1 MALEQTVA
9 GETKLTGGSYDVIR
23 RRLLD
28 RAAELGQRC
37 EALNAARC
45 KLFGGRE
52 LALLATERVR
62 TENNCVPRDVVSIAG
77 HLLFGF
83 QVFIGLKSETKP
95 SDALSTYRFQK
106 SGEAFDLSSAA
117 FEGPLSFLANPD
129 FTREFSDV
137 FRYYKDARL
146 LQLRRTDTRLLI
158 VTQIGTTTRDVKVF
172 RFAID
177 AQSRVSYMDARG
189 EEDAVPPRRH
199 AFSWTPTTRDDQ
211 VSGAHPHVNVLNEVF
226 VETVGGDL
234 TIKIENNTQD
244 GFGVY
249 REPVE
254 DPNQT
259 LDDAEIAY
267 AKLGSLILLKIKP
280 FREERTRYLIY
291 NTRTAHVLRE
301 DSIGQSCL
309 ELPENHGI
317 IFPAGYYLESG
328 EYKVFERVAELR
340 IERVL
345 PSPNGEDVL
354 FVFYREDEGEYEL
367 LPYNLIKKEVET
379 PIRCHGYS
387 LFPDGTM
394 LIFRATP
401 GQEPT
406 RVHPVQVWQTPFTTL
421 EFAASAPNDG
431 SYLAKVGN
439 ADLVAGISEALTVQ
453 KLAKLEQPTRRSFED
468 VVSFSQRLL
477 DAHHWLGHP
486 EALDLASVVRE
497 TQATAALIIDEFEK
511 LRALERT
518 AREAVRAAEDGQ
530 KQLMERLRPADL
542 RSVNAFLAAL
552 SALKKQRGALISLKD
567 VRAVEL
573 ARVLEL
579 ETAIGQRFDEVSA
592 ACVAFFLSAD
602 AFKPLLDELELLVSK
617 IEGSKTAAE
626 LGAWRVELDR
636 IHEGLSLLAETVNGL
651 KVADP
656 TARTSILDGTSS
668 AFAKQ
673 NRARAIFDG
682 RYQELSVSEGRAE
695 FAVQFKL
702 LGQSVVSALALA
714 KTPESCDEQL
724 GKLMLQLEELETRF
738 GEFAEFAPEIADKR
752 EEVLAAI
759 AAKRQAIVEERQ
771 RRAGNFALAAERIL
785 SGIVRRAQNFK
796 ELDEL
801 NTFFVSDPTLGKLE
815 ELRTE
820 LLELGE
826 SVRAEELDSKL
837 KSARQTALRA
847 LRDKTELSGGDDD
860 TIVFGE
866 HRFFVNT
873 QPLELTIVARE
884 GGLFSHL
891 TGTDFYEPL
900 SDAGLELGREFWDQ
914 ALVSETAAVYR
925 GEYLAVSLLL
935 DAESGRAGLSSTALW
950 NALREERLP
959 ELVRSYAAERI
970 DEGYEPGVHD
980 ADAANILSKLL
991 TLEKDAGL
999 LRFSPDARGLAWL
1012 YWKSLPEDQQALLSR
1027 RAASIGRLR
1036 VIFGDPAP
1044 SLALAREFEGPMAIF
1059 AQSIGLGTSLPA
1071 AFAAR
1076 YLVQQLAEQLAE
1088 GVAEQLAVRPPTF
1101 TVSAHAE
1108 QLQSEFQKHLEEL
1121 AARRG
1126 FEQDLALLEAHG
1138 SARIGIALSYVDAF
1152 LKRTNSTLARYR
1164 LEVVARLIALGDAR
1178 VSVSSAPTE
1187 ARVCGLLGTH
1197 PRLKNRELSLA
1208 VDELLERVAGFI
1220 EERAT
1225 RFRSYKRLRSEVAA
1239 RERARLRLD
1248 EFSPRVLTS
1257 FVRNRLID
1265 EVYLPLLGANLAKQL
1280 GAAGKTKRTDL
1291 MGLLLLVS
1299 PPGYGKTTLMEYVAS
1314 RLGLVFVKVNGPA
1327 LGTSVVSLDPSEA
1340 HNATARQEVEKINL
1354 ALEMGNNVMLYLDDI
1369 QHTNPELLQKFI
1381 SLCDA
1386 QRRIEG
1392 VWNGRSRTYDLR
1404 GKKFCVVMAGNPY
1417 TESGARFQIPDML
1430 ANRADTYNL
1439 GDILQGKEQA
1449 FALSYLENA
1458 LTSNPVLAPLAA
1470 REPAD
1475 VHKLVAM
1482 AQGEEVPASELSYGY
1497 GAAEIEEFVALFRR
1511 LLQVQR
1517 TLLRVNQEYIASASQ
1532 DDRYR
1537 SEPPFKLQGSYR
1549 NMNKLA
1555 EKIAA
1560 AMNDSELQRLIDDH
1574 YTSEAQTLT
1583 RGAEQNL
1590 LKLAE
1595 MRERQSDE
1603 QKARWR
1609 EIKDAFV
1616 RVQRMGGKDEDPVAR
1631 VTGSLSLLDDQ
1642 LKGIRETLAG
1652 ALASQQT
1659 EQSAGSTQEALRR
1672 GLELLSRPK
1681 LEVTLN
1687 PAMPQELV
1695 RFAGEQLSLL
1705 RELLAPVLAAA
1716 SATDGQ
1722 ARRLADIAAA
1732 VADVQRTIQRGISRP
1747 ERLDVS
1753 LASHSKTNFW
1763 RTVSSTDVCSSGGLF
1778 VATYEKLPALGA
1790 PIELA
1795 LSFPSGSRCSVFGAV
1810 AYTQDELNEDC
1821 PAGFGVRFAEV
1832 PSEARALIDEYAAV
1846 REPLLRDD

>member
-1 MALEQTVA
+1 MAAEQTVA
-9 GETKLTGGSYDVIR
+9 NESTLEGGSYEVIR
-23 RRLLD
+23 RRLLE
-28 RAAELGQRC
+28 RAGELRLRC
-37 EALNAARC
+37 EALNAARQ

-52 LALLATERVR
+52 LALLATDRVR
-62 TENNCVPRDVVSIAG
+62 TENNCVPRDVVSVAG

-95 SDALSTYRFQK
+95 SDALSVYHFQRNA
-106 SGEAFDLSSAA
+106 EAFDLSGAG
-117 FEGPLSFLANPD
+117 FEGPLAFLANAD
-129 FTREFSDV
+129 FSREFSDA

-158 VTQIGTTTRDVKVF
+158 VIQIGASVRDVKVF

-177 AQSRVSYMDARG
+177 AQSRVAYMDARG
-189 EEDAVPPRRH
+189 EEDAAPPRTH
-199 AFSWTPTTRDDQ
+199 AFAWTPTTRENQ
-211 VSGAHPHVNVLNEVF
+211 VSGPHPHVNILNEVF

-249 REPVE
+249 REPVD

-267 AKLGSLILLKIKP
+267 AKVGGLILLKVKP
-280 FREERTRYLIY
+280 FREERTRYLVY
-291 NTRTAHVLRE
+291 NTRTSHVLRE
-301 DSIGQSCL
+301 DSIGLSCL
-309 ELPENHGI
+309 ELPENHGL

-328 EYKVFERVAELR
+328 EYKVFEGKTADLR

-354 FVFYREDEGEYEL
+354 FVFYRQDEGEYEL
-367 LPYNLIKKEVET
+367 LSYNLIKKEVQT

-401 GQEPT
+401 AQEAT
-406 RVHPVQVWQTPFTTL
+406 RVHPVQVWQTPFTTV
-421 EFAASAPNDG
+421 EFAASAPTNG

-453 KLAKLEQPTRRSFED
+453 KLAVLDTPTRRSFED

-477 DAHHWLGHP
+477 DAHYWLAHA
-486 EALDLASVVRE
+486 EAFDLASVVRE
-497 TQATAALIIDEFEK
+497 TQAAAALIIDEFEK
-511 LRALERT
+511 LRALEKA
-518 AREAVRAAEDGQ
+518 ARDAVRSAEDSQ
-530 KQLMERLRPADL
+530 KELLERLRPSDL
-542 RSVNAFLAAL
+542 RTVDAFLGAL
-552 SALKKQRGALISLKD
+552 SSLKKQRGALVSLKE
-567 VRAVEL
+567 VRSVEQ
-573 ARVLEL
+573 ARVTEL
-579 ETAIGQRFDEVSA
+579 EAAIGQRFDEVSA
-592 ACVAFFLSAD
+592 ACVTFFLSAD
-602 AFKPLLDELELLVSK
+602 AFKPLLDQLDALVSK
-617 IEGSKTAAE
+617 VEATKTAGE
-626 LGAWRVELDR
+626 LTAIRNDLDR
-636 IHEGLSLLAETVNGL
+636 IYEGLTLLAETVNGL

-656 TARTSILDGTSS
+656 TARTSILDGTST

-673 NRARAIFDG
+673 NRARAIFEG
-682 RYQELSVSEGRAE
+682 RYQELSASEGRAE

-702 LGQSVVSALALA
+702 LGQNVVSALSLA

-724 GKLMLQLEELETRF
+724 GKLMLQLEELEGRF
-738 GEFAEFAPEIADKR
+738 GEFAEFAPEITEKR
-752 EEVLAAI
+752 EEVLGAI
-759 AAKRQAIVEERQ
+759 AARRQAIVEERQ
-771 RRAGNFALAAERIL
+771 RRAQSFALAAERIL

-796 ELDEL
+796 QVDEL
-801 NTFFVSDPTLGKLE
+801 NAFFISDPTLGKLE
-815 ELRTE
+815 ELRTQ
-820 LLELGE
+820 LLELGDT
-826 SVRAEELDSKL
+826 VRAEELDSKL
-837 KSARQTALRA
+837 KSARQTAIRA

-860 TIVFGE
+860 SIRFGE
-866 HRFFVNT
+866 HRFLVNT
-873 QPLELTIVARE
+873 QPLELTIVTRE
-884 GGLFSHL
+884 GELFSHL

-900 SDAGLELGREFWDQ
+900 ADEGLERGREFWEQ
-914 ALVSETAAVYR
+914 ALVSENAEVYR

-935 DAESGRAGLSSTALW
+935 EAEAGRSGLTVAALEL
-950 NALREERLP
+950 ALREQRLP
-959 ELVRSYAAERI
+959 EIVRAYAAERL

-980 ADAANILSKLL
+980 ADGAAILGVVLALRKS
-991 TLEKDAGL
+991 AGL
-999 LRFSPDARGLAWL
+999 LRFSPNARALGWL
-1012 YWKSLPEDQQALLSR
+1012 FWQFLPEDQRDLLSR
-1027 RAASIGRLR
+1027 RAESIGRLR
-1036 VIFGDPAP
+1036 ASFDDSAP
-1044 SLALAREFEGPMAIF
+1044 LLALARELDEPIRDYVR
-1059 AQSIGLGTSLPA
+1059 SVGLGDGAPV

-1076 YLVQQLAEQLAE
+1076 YLVEELTVQ
-1088 GVAEQLAVRPPTF
+1088 GPRF
-1101 TVSAHAE
+1101 TVSARAE
-1108 QLQSEFQKHLEEL
+1108 QLQSEFQRHLEEL

-1126 FEQDLALLEAHG
+1126 FEEDLSLLAAHG
-1138 SARIGIALSYVDAF
+1138 PERLGIALAYVAAF
-1152 LKRTNSTLARYR
+1152 LKQKPNPLLARHHW
-1164 LEVVARLIALGDAR
+1164 EVAARFVALDAATVN
-1178 VSVSSAPTE
+1178 VSPAAVDGVVT
-1187 ARVCGLLGTH
+1187 GLLGSH
-1197 PRLKNRELSLA
+1197 PRLKNRELGLSF
-1208 VDELLERVAGFI
+1208 DELLERVTGFI
-1220 EERAT
+1220 EERAP
-1225 RFRSYKRLRSEVAA
+1225 RYRAYKKLRAEVAA
-1239 RERARLRLD
+1239 RERGRLRLD
-1248 EFSPRVLTS
+1248 EFRARVLTS

-1265 EVYLPLLGANLAKQL
+1265 EVYLPLVGANLAKQL

-1327 LGTSVVSLDPSEA
+1327 LGTAVVSLDPSEA

-1439 GDILQGKEQA
+1439 GDVLQGKEDA

-1458 LTSNPVLAPLAA
+1458 LTSNTVLAPLAG
-1470 REPAD
+1470 RESSD

-1482 AQGEEVPASELSYGY
+1482 ARGQEIPASELAHGY
-1497 GAAEIEEFVALFRR
+1497 GAAEIEELSALLKR
-1511 LLQVQR
+1511 LFQVQK
-1517 TLLRVNQEYIASASQ
+1517 TLLRVNKEYIASASQ

-1537 SEPPFKLQGSYR
+1537 TEPPFKLQGSYR

-1555 EKIAA
+1555 EKVAA
-1560 AMNDSELQRLIDDH
+1560 VMNEAELEQLIDDH

-1595 MRERQSDE
+1595 MRGRMSDA
-1603 QKARWR
+1603 QQARWS

-1631 VTGSLSLLDDQ
+1631 VIGSLSLLDDQ
-1642 LKGIRETLAG
+1642 LKGIREAVG
-1652 ALASQQT
+1652 RAVSNS
-1659 EQSAGSTQEALRR
+1659 QSAQASGAAEAAQR
-1672 GLELLSRPK
+1672 LESLSRPK
-1681 LEVTLN
+1681 LEVTLHDRG
-1687 PAMPQELV
+1687 PQDLA
-1695 RFAGEQLSLL
+1695 RLAGEQVALL
-1705 RELLAPVLAAA
+1705 RELIGPLLARGNQPSTNGQDARLAEIA
-1716 SATDGQ
+1716 SAIGNM
-1722 ARRLADIAAA
+1722 
-1732 VADVQRTIQRGISRP
+1732 QRTIERGMNRP
-1747 ERLDVS
+1747 ERVDVS
-1753 LASHSKTNFW
+1753 LVPHGKTNFF
-1763 RTVSSTDVCSSGGLF
+1763 RAVSSNDVCSAGGLF
-1778 VATYEKLPALGA
+1778 VATYEKPPALGA

-1795 LSFPSGSRCSVFGAV
+1795 LAFPSGPTCSVFGAV
-1810 AYTQDELNEDC
+1810 QYTQDELSDDA
-1821 PAGFGVRFAEV
+1821 PAGFGVRFSEV
-1832 PSEARALIDEYAAV
+1832 SPEARALIEEYAAAQ
-1846 REPLLRDD
+1846 EPLLRDD

>member
-1 MALEQTVA
+1 MAAEQSIANEPPLE
-9 GETKLTGGSYDVIR
+9 GGSYEVIR

-28 RAAELGQRC
+28 HARELGKRC
-37 EALNAARC
+37 EALNGARS

-52 LALLATERVR
+52 LALLATDRVR
-62 TENNCVPRDVVSIAG
+62 TENNCVPRDVVSVAG

-95 SDALSTYRFQK
+95 SDALSTYRFQR
-106 SGEAFDLSSAA
+106 SAETFDLSSAP
-117 FEGPLSFLANPD
+117 FDGPLSFLANPD

-158 VTQIGTTTRDVKVF
+158 VTQIGATARDVKVF
-172 RFAID
+172 RFTID
-177 AQSRVSYMDARG
+177 AQSRVSYLDARG
-189 EEDAVPPRRH
+189 EEDARPPRPH
-199 AFSWTPTTRDDQ
+199 AFAWTPTTRENQ
-211 VSGAHPHVNVLNEVF
+211 VSGPHPHINILNEVF

-234 TIKIENNTQD
+234 TVKIENNTQD

-249 REPVE
+249 REPVD

-267 AKLGSLILLKIKP
+267 AKLGSLILLKIRP
-280 FREERTRYLIY
+280 FREERTRYLVY
-291 NTRTAHVLRE
+291 NPRTAHVLRE

-328 EYKVFERVAELR
+328 EHKVWDSNADLR

-354 FVFYREDEGEYEL
+354 FVFYREEEGEYEL
-367 LPYNLIKKEVET
+367 LPYNLIKKEVQT

-401 GQEPT
+401 GQEAT
-406 RVHPVQVWQTPFTTL
+406 RVHPVQVWQTPFTTV
-421 EFAASAPNDG
+421 EFAASTPTDG

-453 KLAKLEQPTRRSFED
+453 KLATLEAPTRRSFED
-468 VVSFSQRLL
+468 VVGFSQRLL
-477 DAHHWLGHP
+477 DAHHWLGHA
-486 EALDLASVVRE
+486 EAFDLASVVRE
-497 TQATAALIIDEFEK
+497 TQASAALIIDEFEK
-511 LRALERT
+511 LRAQEKI
-518 AREAVRAAEDGQ
+518 AREAVRSAEDGQ
-530 KQLMERLRPADL
+530 KELLEKLRPSDL
-542 RSVNAFLAAL
+542 RTVDAFLGAL
-552 SALKKQRGALISLKD
+552 TALKKQRGSLVSLKE
-567 VRAVEL
+567 VRYVDQ
-573 ARVLEL
+573 ARVREL
-579 ETAIGQRFDEVSA
+579 ETVIGTRFDEVSA
-592 ACVAFFLSAD
+592 ACVEFFLSVD
-602 AFKPLLDELELLVSK
+602 AFKPLLDELDLLVRKVEST
-617 IEGSKTAAE
+617 KTAGE
-626 LGAWRVELDR
+626 LASSRSELDR
-636 IHEGLSLLAETVNGL
+636 IYEGLTLLAETVNGL

-656 TARTSILDGTSS
+656 TARTTILDGTST

-682 RYQELSVSEGRAE
+682 RYQELSAGEGRAE

-702 LGQSVVSALALA
+702 LGQNVVSALSLA
-714 KTPESCDEQL
+714 KTPETCDEQL
-724 GKLMLQLEELETRF
+724 GKLMLQLEELESRF
-738 GEFAEFAPEIADKR
+738 GEFAEFAPDIADKR
-752 EEVLAAI
+752 EEVLDAI
-759 AAKRQAIVEERQ
+759 ATRRQAIVEERQ
-771 RRAGNFALAAERIL
+771 RRAQNFALAAERIL
-785 SGIVRRAQNFK
+785 SGIVRRAQTFK
-796 ELDEL
+796 RVDEL

-815 ELRTE
+815 ELRGQ
-820 LLELGE
+820 LLELGD

-847 LRDKTELSGGDDD
+847 LRDKTELSGGEDD
-860 TIVFGE
+860 TIRFGE
-866 HRFFVNT
+866 HRFLVNT
-873 QPLELTIVARE
+873 QPLELTVVTRE
-884 GGLFSHL
+884 GGLQSHL

-900 SDAGLELGREFWDQ
+900 RDEGLERGREFWDQ
-914 ALVSETAAVYR
+914 ALVSENADVYR
-925 GEYLAVSLLL
+925 GEFLAVSMLL
-935 DAESGRAGLSSTALW
+935 DAESGRAGSSLSALES
-950 NALREERLP
+950 ALRDERLP
-959 ELVRSYAAERI
+959 ELVRAFAAERL

-980 ADAANILSKLL
+980 ADGALILSKILAL
-991 TLEKDAGL
+991 QKGAGL

-1012 YWKSLPEDQQALLSR
+1012 YWQSLPEDKQDLLSR
-1027 RAASIGRLR
+1027 RAESIARLR
-1036 VIFGDPAP
+1036 RVFHDQGA
-1044 SLALAREFEGPMAIF
+1044 SLALAREFEAPIVGF
-1059 AQSIGLGTSLPA
+1059 AQSVNLGSALPA
-1071 AFAAR
+1071 SSAAR
-1076 YLVQQLAEQLAE
+1076 YLVEELGEP
-1088 GVAEQLAVRPPTF
+1088 RPKF
-1101 TVSAHAE
+1101 TVSARAE

-1126 FEQDLALLEAHG
+1126 FEEDLSLLAAHG
-1138 SARIGIALSYVDAF
+1138 PERLGIALAYLDAF
-1152 LKRTNSTLARYR
+1152 LKQNPNPTLERHR
-1164 LEVVARLIALGDAR
+1164 LEVVARFIALGGEP
-1178 VSVSSAPTE
+1178 VTVSSAPTE
-1187 ARVCGLLGTH
+1187 TVITGLLGTH
-1197 PRLKNRELSLA
+1197 PRIKNRELALSF
-1208 VDELLERVAGFI
+1208 DELLERVSGFI
-1220 EERAT
+1220 TERAP
-1225 RFRSYKRLRSEVAA
+1225 RYRSYKKLRTEVAA

-1248 EFSPRVLTS
+1248 EFAPRVLTS

-1265 EVYLPLLGANLAKQL
+1265 EVYLPLVGANLAKQL

-1327 LGTSVVSLDPSEA
+1327 LGTAVVSLDPAEV

-1458 LTSNPVLAPLAA
+1458 LTSNAVLAPLAS

-1475 VHKLVAM
+1475 VQKLIAM
-1482 AQGEEVPASELSYGY
+1482 AQGQEIPASELTHGY
-1497 GAAEIEEFVALFRR
+1497 SAAEIEEFVALFRR
-1511 LLQVQR
+1511 LFQVQR

-1549 NMNKLA
+1549 NMNKMV
-1555 EKIAA
+1555 EKVAA
-1560 AMNDSELQRLIDDH
+1560 AMNEAELERLIDDH

-1595 MRERQSDE
+1595 MRGRQSDA
-1603 QKARWR
+1603 QKARWA

-1642 LKGIRETLAG
+1642 LKGIRE
-1652 ALASQQT
+1652 ALAHAVTDKRAAQAADAQG
-1659 EQSAGSTQEALRR
+1659 EQLRR
-1672 GLELLSRPK
+1672 GFESLARPK
-1681 LEVTLN
+1681 LEVTLYDAA
-1687 PAMPQELV
+1687 PHDLAQL
-1695 RFAGEQLSLL
+1695 AGQQLALL
-1705 RELLAPVLAAA
+1705 RELLAPMITAAT
-1716 SATDGQ
+1716 SPGPGED
-1722 ARRLADIAAA
+1722 RRLSEIAAA
-1732 VADVQRTIQRGISRP
+1732 IAGMQRTIERGMSRP
-1747 ERLDVS
+1747 ERVDVS
-1753 LASHSKTNFW
+1753 LVAHTKNNFF
-1763 RTVSSTDVCSSGGLF
+1763 RPVSSNDVCSRGGLF
-1778 VATYEKLPALGA
+1778 VATYQKPPALGA
-1790 PIELA
+1790 PIELS
-1795 LSFPSGSRCSVFGAV
+1795 LTFPSGPTCSVFGTV
-1810 AYTQDELNEDC
+1810 EYMQDELSDDF
-1821 PAGFGVRFAEV
+1821 PAGFGVRFSEV
-1832 PSEARALIDEYAAV
+1832 APEARALIEEYAAV

>member
-1 MALEQTVA
+1 MAPEQTVA
-9 GETKLTGGSYDVIR
+9 GETKLEGGSYDVIR

-28 RAAELGQRC
+28 RAAELAKRC
-37 EALNAARC
+37 DALNAARS

-52 LALLATERVR
+52 LALLATDRVR
-62 TENNCVPRDVVSIAG
+62 TENNCVPRDVVSVAG
-77 HLLFGF
+77 YLLFGF

-95 SDALSTYRFQK
+95 SDALSTYHFQK
-106 SGEAFDLSSAA
+106 SGEAFDFSSAA
-117 FEGPLSFLANPD
+117 FAGPLSFLANPD

-158 VTQIGTTTRDVKVF
+158 VTQIGATARDVKVF

-177 AQSRVSYMDARG
+177 GQGRVSYMDARG
-189 EEDAVPPRRH
+189 EEDAVPPRPH
-199 AFSWTPTTRDDQ
+199 AFAWTPTTRENQ
-211 VSGAHPHVNVLNEVF
+211 VAGAHPHINILNEVF

-234 TIKIENNTQD
+234 TVKIENNTQD

-249 REPVE
+249 REPVD

-267 AKLGSLILLKIKP
+267 AKVGSLILLKIKP
-280 FREERTRYLIY
+280 FREQRTRYLVY
-291 NTRTAHVLRE
+291 NARTAHVLRE

-309 ELPENHGI
+309 PLPENHGI

-328 EYKVFERVAELR
+328 QYKVFDDVADLR

-354 FVFYREDEGEYEL
+354 FVFYRQDQGEYAL
-367 LPYNLIKKEVET
+367 LPYNLIKKEVQT

-401 GQEPT
+401 GEEPT
-406 RVHPVQVWQTPFTTL
+406 RVHPVQVWQTPFTTV
-421 EFAASAPNDG
+421 EFAASAPADG

-453 KLAKLEQPTRRSFED
+453 KLATLSAPTRRSFED

-477 DAHHWLGHP
+477 DAHHWLGHA
-486 EALDLASVVRE
+486 EAFDLASVVRE
-497 TQATAALIIDEFEK
+497 TQAAATLIIDEFEK
-511 LRALERT
+511 LRALER
-518 AREAVRAAEDGQ
+518 AAQSAVRTAEDTQ
-530 KQLMERLRPADL
+530 KELLDKLRPADL
-542 RSVNAFLAAL
+542 RSVDAFLGAL
-552 SALKKQRGALISLKD
+552 GALKKQRGALVSLKD
-567 VRAVEL
+567 VRSVDQ
-573 ARVLEL
+573 ARVAEL
-579 ETAIGQRFDEVSA
+579 QAAIAKRFDEVSA
-592 ACVAFFLSAD
+592 ACVGFFLSAD
-602 AFKPLLDELELLVSK
+602 AFKPLLDELEILVRK
-617 IEGSKTAAE
+617 IEATKTAAE
-626 LGAWRVELDR
+626 LAEPGRELER
-636 IHEGLSLLAETVNGL
+636 IHEGLTLLAETVNGL

-656 TARTSILDGTSS
+656 TARTSILDGTSI

-682 RYQELSVSEGRAE
+682 RYQELSASEGRAE

-702 LGQSVVSALALA
+702 LGQNVVSALSLA

-724 GKLMLQLEELETRF
+724 GKLMLQLEELESRF
-738 GEFAEFAPEIADKR
+738 GEFGEFAPEIAEKR
-752 EEVLAAI
+752 EEVLDAI
-759 AAKRQAIVEERQ
+759 DTRRQAIVEERQ
-771 RRAGNFALAAERIL
+771 RRAQNFALAAERIL
-785 SGIVRRAQNFK
+785 SGIVRRAQTFK
-796 ELDEL
+796 RIDEL

-815 ELRTE
+815 ELRVQ
-820 LLELGE
+820 LLELGD

-837 KSARQTALRA
+837 KSARQVALRA

-860 TIVFGE
+860 SIRFGE
-866 HRFFVNT
+866 HRFLVNT

-891 TGTDFYEPL
+891 TGTDFYEAL
-900 SDAGLELGREFWDQ
+900 SDEGLERGREFWDQ
-914 ALVSETAAVYR
+914 ALVSENADVYR
-925 GEYLAVSLLL
+925 GEYLAVAMLL
-935 DAESGRAGLSSTALW
+935 DAESGRAGSSIHALET
-950 NALREERLP
+950 ALREERLAD
-959 ELVRSYAAERI
+959 LVRAYAAERL

-980 ADAANILSKLL
+980 ADAAIILGKVLVL
-991 TLEKDAGL
+991 RKAAGL

-1012 YWKSLPEDQQALLSR
+1012 FWQSLPEDERDLLSR
-1027 RAASIGRLR
+1027 RAESIGRLR
-1036 VIFGDPAP
+1036 AIFGDLGP
-1044 SLALAREFEGPMAIF
+1044 SLALAREFEAKL
-1059 AQSIGLGTSLPA
+1059 ASYAASVGLGKEMPA

-1076 YLVQQLAEQLAE
+1076 YLIEELAAP
-1088 GVAEQLAVRPPTF
+1088 RPNF

-1108 QLQSEFQKHLEEL
+1108 QLQTEFQKHLEEL
-1121 AARRG
+1121 SARRG
-1126 FEQDLALLEAHG
+1126 FEEDLSLLEAHG
-1138 SARIGIALSYVDAF
+1138 SERIGIALAYVDAF
-1152 LKRTNSTLARYR
+1152 LKQKPHATLVRHR
-1164 LEVVARLIALGDAR
+1164 LEVVARFIALGQASI
-1178 VSVSSAPTE
+1178 SVSSAPTE
-1187 ARVCGLLGTH
+1187 ALVSGLLGTH
-1197 PRLKNRELSLA
+1197 PRIKGRELGIA
-1208 VDELLERVAGFI
+1208 FDELLERVSGFI
-1220 EERAT
+1220 EERAP
-1225 RFRSYKRLRSEVAA
+1225 RYRSYKKLRSEVAA

-1248 EFSPRVLTS
+1248 EFAARVLTS

-1265 EVYLPLLGANLAKQL
+1265 EVYLPLVGANLAKQL

-1327 LGTSVVSLDPSEA
+1327 LGTAVVSLDPSEA

-1392 VWNGRSRTYDLR
+1392 VWNGRTRTYDLR
-1404 GKKFCVVMAGNPY
+1404 GKKFCIVMAGNPY

-1458 LTSNPVLAPLAA
+1458 LTSNALLAPLAG

-1475 VHKLVAM
+1475 VHKLLAM
-1482 AQGEEVPASELSYGY
+1482 AQGQEVPASELSHGY
-1497 GAAEIEEFVALFRR
+1497 SAAEIEEFVALFK
-1511 LLQVQR
+1511 LLFQVQR

-1537 SEPPFKLQGSYR
+1537 TEPPFKLQGSYR
-1549 NMNKLA
+1549 NMNKLV
-1555 EKIAA
+1555 EKVAA
-1560 AMNDSELQRLIDDH
+1560 AMNEAELERLIDDH

-1595 MRERQSDE
+1595 MRDRQSDE
-1603 QKARWR
+1603 QKARWA
-1609 EIKDAFV
+1609 EIKEAFV

-1642 LKGIRETLAG
+1642 LKGIRE
-1652 ALASQQT
+1652 ALGRAVTENRAAQSSAAQQH
-1659 EQSAGSTQEALRR
+1659 ELRR
-1672 GLELLSRPK
+1672 GFESLSRPK
-1681 LEVTLN
+1681 LEVTLHDS
-1687 PAMPQELV
+1687 APQELLRV
-1695 RFAGEQLSLL
+1695 ASEQLSLL
-1705 RELLAPVLAAA
+1705 RELLTRLMSAGFSAA
-1716 SATDGQ
+1716 SGDQ
-1722 ARRLADIAAA
+1722 DRRLSEISAAIAGM
-1732 VADVQRTIQRGISRP
+1732 QRTIERGMSRP
-1747 ERLDVS
+1747 ERVDVS
-1753 LASHSKTNFW
+1753 LVGPSKTNFF
-1763 RTVSSTDVCSSGGLF
+1763 RPVSSDDVCSLGGLF
-1778 VATYEKLPALGA
+1778 VATYQKPPALGA
-1790 PIELA
+1790 PIELSLA
-1795 LSFPSGSRCSVFGAV
+1795 FPSGLTCSVFGAV
-1810 AYTQDELNEDC
+1810 EYSQDELSDDF
-1821 PAGFGVRFAEV
+1821 PAGFGVRFNEV
-1832 PSEARALIDEYAAV
+1832 SAEARALIEEYAAV

>member
-1 MALEQTVA
+1 MVA
-9 GETKLTGGSYDVIR
+9 EETPASETKLEGGSYEVIR

-28 RAAELGQRC
+28 RAAELGKRC
-37 EALNAARC
+37 EALNAARSR
-45 KLFGGRE
+45 LFGGRE
-52 LALLATERVR
+52 LALLATDRVR
-62 TENNCVPRDVVSIAG
+62 TENNCVPRDVVSVAG

-95 SDALSTYRFQK
+95 SDALSTYRFQRNAD
-106 SGEAFDLSSAA
+106 AFDLSSAS
-117 FEGPLSFLANPD
+117 FDGPLSFLANPE

-158 VTQIGTTTRDVKVF
+158 VTQIGASTRDVKVF

-189 EEDAVPPRRH
+189 EEDAIPPRPH
-199 AFSWTPTTRDDQ
+199 AFAWTPTTREDQ
-211 VSGAHPHVNVLNEVF
+211 VSGKHPHVNILNEVF

-234 TIKIENNTQD
+234 TVKIENNTQD
-244 GFGVY
+244 GLGIY
-249 REPVE
+249 REPVD

-267 AKLGSLILLKIKP
+267 AKLGSLILLKIRP
-280 FREERTRYLIY
+280 FREEKTRYLVY

-301 DSIGQSCL
+301 DSIGESCL

-328 EYKVFERVAELR
+328 EYKVFERVADLR

-354 FVFYREDEGEYEL
+354 FVFYREAEGEYEL
-367 LPYNLIKKEVET
+367 MPYNLIKKEVQT

-421 EFAASAPNDG
+421 EFAASAPTDG

-477 DAHHWLGHP
+477 DANHWLGHP
-486 EALDLASVVRE
+486 EAFDLASVVRE
-497 TQATAALIIDEFEK
+497 TQAAAALIIDEFEK
-511 LRALERT
+511 LRALEKA
-518 AREAVRAAEDGQ
+518 ARDAVNAAEESQ
-530 KQLMERLRPADL
+530 KQLLDKLRPSDL
-542 RSVNAFLAAL
+542 RSVDAFLGAL
-552 SALKKQRGALISLKD
+552 SALKKQRGALVSLEE
-567 VRAVEL
+567 VRSVDH
-573 ARVLEL
+573 ARVAEL
-579 ETAIGQRFDEVSA
+579 QAAIAKRFDEVSA
-592 ACVAFFLSAD
+592 ACVGFFLSVD
-602 AFKPLLDELELLVSK
+602 AFKPLLDELDQLVRK
-617 IEGSKTAAE
+617 IEASKTAGE
-626 LGAWRVELDR
+626 LSGSRAELDR
-636 IHEGLSLLAETVNGL
+636 IHEGLSLLAETINGL

-656 TARTSILDGTSS
+656 TARTAILDGTSS

-682 RYQELSVSEGRAE
+682 RYQELSVNEGRAE

-702 LGQSVVSALALA
+702 LGQNVVSALSLA
-714 KTPESCDEQL
+714 KTPETCDEQL
-724 GKLMLQLEELETRF
+724 GKLMLQLEELESKF
-738 GEFAEFAPEIADKR
+738 GEFAEFAPEIAEKR

-759 AAKRQAIVEERQ
+759 ATRRQAIVEERQ
-771 RRAGNFALAAERIL
+771 RRAQNFAVAAERIL

-801 NTFFVSDPTLGKLE
+801 NTFFISDPTLGKLE
-815 ELRTE
+815 ELRGQ
-820 LLELGE
+820 LLELGD
-826 SVRAEELDSKL
+826 SVRAEELDAKL
-837 KSARQTALRA
+837 KAARQTALRA
-847 LRDKTELSGGDDD
+847 LRDKTELSGGGDD
-860 TIVFGE
+860 TIRFGE
-866 HRFFVNT
+866 HRFLVNT
-873 QPLELTIVARE
+873 QTLELTIVARE

-914 ALVSETAAVYR
+914 ALVSESADVYR
-925 GEYLAVSLLL
+925 GEYLAVAMLL
-935 DAESGRAGLSSTALW
+935 DADAGRAGLSVNALSTA
-950 NALREERLP
+950 AREERLP
-959 ELVRSYAAERI
+959 ELVRAYAAERL

-980 ADAANILSKLL
+980 ADAATILSKILVL
-991 TLEKDAGL
+991 QKSAGL
-999 LRFSPDARGLAWL
+999 LSFSANARGLAWL
-1012 YWKSLPEDQQALLSR
+1012 YWQSLPEDKQDLLSR

-1036 VIFGDPAP
+1036 SIFNDAAP
-1044 SLALAREFEGPMAIF
+1044 SLALAREFEAPIA
-1059 AQSIGLGTSLPA
+1059 AYAASVGLNNAVSA
-1071 AFAAR
+1071 VFAAR
-1076 YLVQQLAEQLAE
+1076 YLIEELGQP
-1088 GVAEQLAVRPPTF
+1088 RPSF
-1101 TVSAHAE
+1101 TVSARAE
-1108 QLQSEFQKHLEEL
+1108 QLQSDFQRHLEDL

-1126 FEQDLALLEAHG
+1126 FEEDLSLLEAHG
-1138 SARIGIALSYVDAF
+1138 PERIGIALAYVDAF
-1152 LKRTNSTLARYR
+1152 LKQRPNPALARYR
-1164 LEVVARLIALGDAR
+1164 LEVVARFIALGAAK
-1178 VSVSSAPTE
+1178 VSVSTAPTE
-1187 ARVCGLLGTH
+1187 GVVSGLLGTH
-1197 PRLKNRELSLA
+1197 PRIVNRELSLA
-1208 VDELLERVAGFI
+1208 LDELLERVSVFI
-1220 EERAT
+1220 EERAP
-1225 RFRSYKRLRSEVAA
+1225 RYRSYKKLRAEVAA

-1265 EVYLPLLGANLAKQL
+1265 EVYLPLIGANLAKQL

-1327 LGTSVVSLDPSEA
+1327 LGTSIVSLDPSEA

-1392 VWNGRSRTYDLR
+1392 IWNGRSRTYDLR
-1404 GKKFCVVMAGNPY
+1404 GQKFCIVMAGNPY

-1439 GDILQGKEQA
+1439 GDILHGKEQA
-1449 FALSYLENA
+1449 FALSYLENS
-1458 LTSNPVLAPLAA
+1458 LTSHAVLAPLAG
-1470 REPAD
+1470 RDPAD

-1482 AQGEEVPASELSYGY
+1482 ARGEEVPASELSHDYA
-1497 GAAEIEEFVALFRR
+1497 AAEIEEFVALFQR

-1537 SEPPFKLQGSYR
+1537 NEPAFKLQGSYR

-1555 EKIAA
+1555 EKLAA
-1560 AMNDSELQRLIDDH
+1560 AMNETELERLVDDH
-1574 YTSEAQTLT
+1574 YASEAQTLT

-1595 MRERQSDE
+1595 MRGRQSDA
-1603 QKARWR
+1603 QKARWA
-1609 EIKDAFV
+1609 EIKDGFV

-1631 VTGSLSLLDDQ
+1631 ITGSLSLLDDQ
-1642 LKGIRETLAG
+1642 LKGIRE
-1652 ALASQQT
+1652 ALARALAAAHSPG
-1659 EQSAGSTQEALRR
+1659 EQDKLLK
-1672 GLELLSRPK
+1672 GLESLSRRK
-1681 LEVTLN
+1681 LEVTLHN
-1687 PAMPQELV
+1687 TGPQELV
-1695 RFAGEQLSLL
+1695 RLAAEQLALL
-1705 RELLAPVLAAA
+1705 RDLLTPVLSSNGSANDDQAQRLSEIA
-1716 SATDGQ
+1716 SA
-1722 ARRLADIAAA
+1722 IAGM
-1732 VADVQRTIQRGISRP
+1732 QRTIERGMSRP
-1747 ERLDVS
+1747 ERVDVS
-1753 LASHSKTNFW
+1753 LVNHSKTNFF
-1763 RTVSSTDVCSSGGLF
+1763 RPVSSNDVCSLGGLF
-1778 VATYEKLPALGA
+1778 VATYEKPPALGA
-1790 PIELA
+1790 AVEVSLA
-1795 LSFPSGSRCSVFGAV
+1795 FPSGPTCSVYGIV
-1810 AYTQDELNEDC
+1810 AYTQDELNEDF
-1821 PAGFGVRFAEV
+1821 PAGFGVRFSEV
-1832 PSEARALIDEYAAV
+1832 SAEARALIEEYASV

>member
-1 MALEQTVA
+1 MALEQTA
-9 GETKLTGGSYDVIR
+9 TSETKLEGGSYDVIR

-28 RAAELGQRC
+28 RAAELGTRC
-37 EALNAARC
+37 EALNAARS

-52 LALLATERVR
+52 LALLATDRVR
-62 TENNCVPRDVVSIAG
+62 TENNCVPRDVVSVAG
-77 HLLFGF
+77 YLLFGF

-95 SDALSTYRFQK
+95 GDALSTYHFQK
-106 SGEAFDLSSAA
+106 SGEAFDLSSAG
-117 FEGPLSFLANPD
+117 FDGPLSFLANPD

-158 VTQIGTTTRDVKVF
+158 VTQIGATARDVKVF

-189 EEDAVPPRRH
+189 EEDAVPPRPH
-199 AFSWTPTTRDDQ
+199 AFAWTPTTRENQ
-211 VSGAHPHVNVLNEVF
+211 VAGAHPHINILNEVF

-234 TIKIENNTQD
+234 TVKIENNTQD

-249 REPVE
+249 REPVD

-267 AKLGSLILLKIKP
+267 AKVGSLILLKIKP
-280 FREERTRYLIY
+280 FREERTRYLVY

-328 EYKVFERVAELR
+328 EYKVFEGAPDLR

-354 FVFYREDEGEYEL
+354 FVFYRPEEGEYEL
-367 LPYNLIKKEVET
+367 LPYNLIKKEVQT
-379 PIRCHGYS
+379 PIHCHGYS

-401 GQEPT
+401 AQEPT
-406 RVHPVQVWQTPFTTL
+406 RVHPVQVWQTPFTTV
-421 EFAASAPNDG
+421 EFAASAPTDG

-453 KLAKLEQPTRRSFED
+453 KLAKLSAPTRRSFED

-486 EALDLASVVRE
+486 EAFDLASVVRE
-497 TQATAALIIDEFEK
+497 TQAAAALIIDEFEK
-511 LRALERT
+511 LRALEKA
-518 AREAVRAAEDGQ
+518 ARSAVRAAEDGQ
-530 KQLMERLRPADL
+530 KDLLDRLRPADL
-542 RSVNAFLAAL
+542 RTVDAFLGAL
-552 SALKKQRGALISLKD
+552 SALKKQRGALVSLKD
-567 VRAVEL
+567 VRSVDQ
-573 ARVLEL
+573 ARVAEL
-579 ETAIGQRFDEVSA
+579 EAAIAKRFDEVSA
-592 ACVAFFLSAD
+592 ACVGFFLSAD
-602 AFKPLLDELELLVSK
+602 AFKPLLDELDLLVRR
-617 IEGSKTAAE
+617 IEATKTAGE
-626 LGAWRVELDR
+626 LAGARSELDR
-636 IHEGLSLLAETVNGL
+636 IHEGLTLLAETVNGL

-656 TARTSILDGTSS
+656 TARTSILDGTST

-682 RYQELSVSEGRAE
+682 RYQELSASEGRAE

-702 LGQSVVSALALA
+702 LGQNVVSALSLA
-714 KTPESCDEQL
+714 KTPETCDEQL
-724 GKLMLQLEELETRF
+724 GKLMLQLEELESRF
-738 GEFAEFAPEIADKR
+738 GEFAEFAPEIAEKR
-752 EEVLAAI
+752 EDVLDAI
-759 AAKRQAIVEERQ
+759 ATRRQAIVEERQ
-771 RRAGNFALAAERIL
+771 RRAQNFALAAERIL

-796 ELDEL
+796 RIDEL

-815 ELRTE
+815 ELRAQ
-820 LLELGE
+820 LLELGD

-847 LRDKTELSGGDDD
+847 LRDKTELSGGEDDS
-860 TIVFGE
+860 IRFGE
-866 HRFFVNT
+866 HRFLVNT

-900 SDAGLELGREFWDQ
+900 SDEGLERGREFWDQ
-914 ALVSETAAVYR
+914 ALVSENADVYR
-925 GEYLAVSLLL
+925 GEYLAVSMLL
-935 DAESGRAGLSSTALW
+935 DAEAGRAGLQLSGLET
-950 NALREERLP
+950 ALREERLP
-959 ELVRSYAAERI
+959 ELVRAYAAERL

-980 ADAANILSKLL
+980 ADAAIILSKILIL
-991 TLEKDAGL
+991 QKASGL

-1012 YWKSLPEDQQALLSR
+1012 YWQSLPEDQRDLLSR
-1027 RAASIGRLR
+1027 RAESIGRLR
-1036 VIFGDPAP
+1036 AIFSDLAP
-1044 SLALAREFEGPMAIF
+1044 SLALAREFEAPLASY
-1059 AQSIGLGTSLPA
+1059 AASVGLGKAVPA

-1076 YLVQQLAEQLAE
+1076 YLIEEL
-1088 GVAEQLAVRPPTF
+1088 GVPRPSF
-1101 TVSAHAE
+1101 TISARAE

-1121 AARRG
+1121 SARRG
-1126 FEQDLALLEAHG
+1126 FEEDLSLLEAHG
-1138 SARIGIALSYVDAF
+1138 PERLGIALAYVDAF
-1152 LKRTNSTLARYR
+1152 LKQNPNGTLVRHR
-1164 LEVVARLIALGDAR
+1164 LEVVARFIALGGAPIT
-1178 VSVSSAPTE
+1178 VSSAPT
-1187 ARVCGLLGTH
+1187 AALVTGLLGTH
-1197 PRLKNRELSLA
+1197 TRIKNRELELSF
-1208 VDELLERVAGFI
+1208 DELLERVSGFI
-1220 EERAT
+1220 EERAP
-1225 RFRSYKRLRSEVAA
+1225 RYRSYKKLRTEVAA

-1248 EFSPRVLTS
+1248 EFAARVLTS

-1265 EVYLPLLGANLAKQL
+1265 EVYLPLVGANLAKQL

-1327 LGTSVVSLDPSEA
+1327 LGTAVVSLDPSET

-1404 GKKFCVVMAGNPY
+1404 GKKFCIVMAGNPY

-1439 GDILQGKEQA
+1439 GDILQGKEHA

-1458 LTSNPVLAPLAA
+1458 LTSNAVLAPLAG

-1475 VHKLVAM
+1475 VHKLLAM
-1482 AQGEEVPASELSYGY
+1482 AQGEEVPASELSHGY
-1497 GAAEIEEFVALFRR
+1497 GAAEIEEFVALFK
-1511 LLQVQR
+1511 LLFQVQR

-1537 SEPPFKLQGSYR
+1537 TEPPFKLQGSYR
-1549 NMNKLA
+1549 NMNKLV
-1555 EKIAA
+1555 EKVAA
-1560 AMNDSELQRLIDDH
+1560 AMNEGELERLIDDH

-1595 MRERQSDE
+1595 MRGRQSDE
-1603 QKARWR
+1603 QKARWA
-1609 EIKDAFV
+1609 EIKEAFV

-1642 LKGIRETLAG
+1642 LKGIRETLSRAITASQAAQPSTSQQDELRQG
-1652 ALASQQT
+1652 LEALA
-1659 EQSAGSTQEALRR
+1659 
-1672 GLELLSRPK
+1672 RPK
-1681 LEVTLN
+1681 LEVTLHG
-1687 PAMPQELV
+1687 AAPQELA
-1695 RFAGEQLSLL
+1695 RLASEQLTLL
-1705 RELLAPVLAAA
+1705 RELLAPLIAGSSPSNA
-1716 SATDGQ
+1716 GQ
-1722 ARRLADIAAA
+1722 DQRLAEIAAA
-1732 VADVQRTIQRGISRP
+1732 IASMQRTIERGMSRP
-1747 ERLDVS
+1747 ERVDVS
-1753 LASHSKTNFW
+1753 LVNPSKTNFF
-1763 RTVSSTDVCSSGGLF
+1763 RPVSSDDVCSLGGLF
-1778 VATYEKLPALGA
+1778 VATYEKPPALGA

-1795 LSFPSGSRCSVFGAV
+1795 LAFPSGPTCSVFGAV
-1810 AYTQDELNEDC
+1810 EYTQDELSEDF
-1821 PAGFGVRFAEV
+1821 PAGFGVRFNEV
-1832 PSEARALIDEYAAV
+1832 SAQARALIEEYAAV

>member
-9 GETKLTGGSYDVIR
+9 SETKLEGGSYEVIH

-28 RAAELGQRC
+28 HAAELGKRC
-37 EALNAARC
+37 DALNAARA

-52 LALLATERVR
+52 LALLATDRVR
-62 TENNCVPRDVVSIAG
+62 TENNCVPRDVVSVAG

-95 SDALSTYRFQK
+95 SDALSSYHFQR
-106 SGEAFDLSSAA
+106 SGETFDLSNAG
-117 FEGPLSFLANPD
+117 FDGPLAFLSNPE

-158 VTQIGTTTRDVKVF
+158 VTQIGATARDVKVF

-189 EEDAVPPRRH
+189 EEDAVPPRPH
-199 AFSWTPTTRDDQ
+199 AFAWTPTTRENQ
-211 VSGAHPHVNVLNEVF
+211 VSGPHPHINILNEVF

-234 TIKIENNTQD
+234 TVKIENNTQD

-249 REPVE
+249 REPVD

-280 FREERTRYLIY
+280 FREERTRYLVY
-291 NTRTAHVLRE
+291 NTRTSHVLRE

-328 EYKVFERVAELR
+328 EYKVFERVADLR

-354 FVFYREDEGEYEL
+354 FVFYREEEGEYEL

-387 LFPDGTM
+387 LFSDGTM

-401 GQEPT
+401 AQEPT
-406 RVHPVQVWQTPFTTL
+406 RVHPVQVWQTPFTTV
-421 EFAASAPNDG
+421 EFAASAPTDG

-439 ADLVAGISEALTVQ
+439 ADLVSGISEALTIQ
-453 KLAKLEQPTRRSFED
+453 KLAKLEAPTRRSFED
-468 VVSFSQRLL
+468 VVSFSRRLL
-477 DAHHWLGHP
+477 DAHHWLGHA
-486 EALDLASVVRE
+486 EAFDLASVVRE
-497 TQATAALIIDEFEK
+497 TQAAAALIIDEFEK
-511 LRALERT
+511 LRALEKT
-518 AREAVRAAEDGQ
+518 ARDAVRAAEESQ
-530 KQLMERLRPADL
+530 KELLDKLRPADL
-542 RSVNAFLAAL
+542 RSVDAFLGAL
-552 SALKKQRGALISLKD
+552 SALKKQRGSLVSLRE
-567 VRAVEL
+567 VRSVEQ
-573 ARVLEL
+573 ARVAEL
-579 ETAIGQRFDEVSA
+579 EAAIAKRFDEVSA
-592 ACVAFFLSAD
+592 ACVGFFLSAD
-602 AFKPLLDELELLVSK
+602 AFKPLLDELDLLVKK
-617 IEGSKTAAE
+617 IEATKTAGELAE
-626 LGAWRVELDR
+626 SRRELDR
-636 IHEGLSLLAETVNGL
+636 IHEGLTLLTETINGL

-656 TARTSILDGTSS
+656 TARTSILDGTST

-682 RYQELSVSEGRAE
+682 RYQTLSVSEGRAE

-702 LGQSVVSALALA
+702 LGQNVVSALSLA
-714 KTPESCDEQL
+714 KTPEACDEQL
-724 GKLMLQLEELETRF
+724 GKLMLQLEELESRF

-752 EEVLAAI
+752 EEVLGAI
-759 AAKRQAIVEERQ
+759 ATRRQAIVEDRQ
-771 RRAGNFALAAERIL
+771 RRAQNFALAAERIL

-796 ELDEL
+796 QLDEL

-815 ELRTE
+815 ELRAQ
-820 LLELGE
+820 LLELGDA
-826 SVRAEELDSKL
+826 VRAEELESKL
-837 KSARQTALRA
+837 KSARQTALRS
-847 LRDKTELSGGDDD
+847 LRDKTELSGGEDDS
-860 TIVFGE
+860 IRFGE
-866 HRFFVNT
+866 HRFLVNT

-900 SDAGLELGREFWDQ
+900 SDEGLERGREFWDQ
-914 ALVSETAAVYR
+914 ALVSENAEVYR
-925 GEYLAVSLLL
+925 GEYLAVSILL
-935 DAESGRAGLSSTALW
+935 DAEAGRAGTSLAELEA
-950 NALREERLP
+950 ALREERLP
-959 ELVRSYAAERI
+959 ELVRGYAAERL

-980 ADAANILSKLL
+980 ADAALILGKVLSLRKS
-991 TLEKDAGL
+991 AGL

-1012 YWKSLPEDQQALLSR
+1012 YWQSLPEDQRDLLSR
-1027 RAASIGRLR
+1027 RAESIGRLR
-1036 VIFGDPAP
+1036 TLFGDPGP
-1044 SLALAREFEGPMAIF
+1044 SLALAREFEAPIASY
-1059 AQSIGLGTSLPA
+1059 ALSVGLSKAMPA

-1076 YLVQQLAEQLAE
+1076 YLIEELGQA
-1088 GVAEQLAVRPPTF
+1088 RPSF
-1101 TVSAHAE
+1101 TVSARAE
-1108 QLQSEFQKHLEEL
+1108 QLRTEFQKHLEEL

-1126 FEQDLALLEAHG
+1126 FEEDLSLLEAHG
-1138 SARIGIALSYVDAF
+1138 PERLGIALAYVDTF
-1152 LKRTNSTLARYR
+1152 LKQSQSSTLIRYR
-1164 LEVVARLIALGDAR
+1164 LEVVARFVALGGAAID
-1178 VSVSSAPTE
+1178 VSSAPTE
-1187 ARVCGLLGTH
+1187 ALVTGLLGTH
-1197 PRLKNRELSLA
+1197 PRLKNRELALSF
-1208 VDELLERVAGFI
+1208 DELLERVTSFI
-1220 EERAT
+1220 EERAP
-1225 RFRSYKRLRSEVAA
+1225 RYRSYKKLRSEVAA

-1248 EFSPRVLTS
+1248 EFAPRVLTS

-1265 EVYLPLLGANLAKQL
+1265 EVYLPLVGANLAKQL

-1327 LGTSVVSLDPSEA
+1327 LGTAVVSLDPSEA

-1458 LTSNPVLAPLAA
+1458 LTSNAVLAPLAG

-1482 AQGEEVPASELSYGY
+1482 AQGEEVPASELSHGY
-1497 GAAEIEEFVALFRR
+1497 GAAEIEEFVALFKQLFR
-1511 LLQVQR
+1511 VQR

-1537 SEPPFKLQGSYR
+1537 TEPPFKLQGSYR
-1549 NMNKLA
+1549 NMNKMV
-1555 EKIAA
+1555 EKVAA
-1560 AMNDSELQRLIDDH
+1560 AMNEAELERMIDDH

-1595 MRERQSDE
+1595 MRGRQSEE
-1603 QKARWR
+1603 QKARWT
-1609 EIKDAFV
+1609 EIKESFV

-1642 LKGIRETLAG
+1642 LKGIREALGRAVTASSAAHASSADQDALRQGLTTLA
-1652 ALASQQT
+1652 
-1659 EQSAGSTQEALRR
+1659 
-1672 GLELLSRPK
+1672 RPK
-1681 LEVTLN
+1681 LEVTLQSAA
-1687 PAMPQELV
+1687 PHELA
-1695 RFAGEQLSLL
+1695 RLASEQLSLL
-1705 RELLAPVLAAA
+1705 RELLPKVMTPGA
-1716 SATDGQ
+1716 SPASLETDVRLTEIAT
-1722 ARRLADIAAA
+1722 AIAAM
-1732 VADVQRTIQRGISRP
+1732 QRTIERGMSRP
-1747 ERLDVS
+1747 ERVDVS
-1753 LASHSKTNFW
+1753 LVAHSKTNFF
-1763 RTVSSTDVCSSGGLF
+1763 RPVSSNDVCSLGGLF
-1778 VATYEKLPALGA
+1778 VATYEKPPALGA

-1795 LSFPSGSRCSVFGAV
+1795 LAFPSGPTCSVFGAV
-1810 AYTQDELNEDC
+1810 EYTQDELSDDF
-1821 PAGFGVRFAEV
+1821 PAGFGVRFSEV
-1832 PSEARALIDEYAAV
+1832 SPEARALIEEYAAV

>member
-1 MALEQTVA
+1 MPPEQP
-9 GETKLTGGSYDVIR
+9 GETTLEGGSYDVIR

-28 RAAELGQRC
+28 RASELGKRC
-37 EALNAARC
+37 DALNAARQ

-52 LALLATERVR
+52 LALLATDRVR
-62 TENNCVPRDVVSIAG
+62 TENNCVPRDVVSVAG

-95 SDALSTYRFQK
+95 SDALSTYHFQRN
-106 SGEAFDLSSAA
+106 GEAFDLSSAA
-117 FEGPLSFLANPD
+117 FDGPLEFLANPD
-129 FTREFSDV
+129 FTREFSDA

-146 LQLRRTDTRLLI
+146 LQLRRSDTRLLI
-158 VTQIGTTTRDVKVF
+158 SMQIGATVRDVKVF

-177 AQSRVSYMDARG
+177 AQARVQYMDARG
-189 EEDAVPPRRH
+189 EEDAAPPRSH
-199 AFSWTPTTRDDQ
+199 AFAWTPTTREDQ
-211 VSGAHPHVNVLNEVF
+211 VSGPHPHMNILNEVF

-234 TIKIENNTQD
+234 TVKIENNTQD
-244 GFGVY
+244 GRGVY
-249 REPVE
+249 REPVD

-267 AKLGSLILLKIKP
+267 AKVGSLILLKIKP
-280 FREERTRYLIY
+280 FREERTRYLVY
-291 NTRTAHVLRE
+291 NTRTSHVLRE
-301 DSIGQSCL
+301 DSIGVSCL
-309 ELPENHGI
+309 ELPENHGL

-328 EYKVFERVAELR
+328 EYKVFEGKTADMR

-367 LPYNLIKKEVET
+367 LPYNLIKKEVQT

-401 GQEPT
+401 AQEPT
-406 RVHPVQVWQTPFTTL
+406 RVHPVQVWQTPFTTV
-421 EFAASAPNDG
+421 EFAASAPTDG
-431 SYLAKVGN
+431 SYLAKIGN

-453 KLAKLEQPTRRSFED
+453 KLAKLETPTRRSFED

-477 DAHHWLGHP
+477 DAHHWLAHA
-486 EALDLASVVRE
+486 EVFDLASVVRE
-497 TQATAALIIDEFEK
+497 TQAAAALIIDEFEK
-511 LRALERT
+511 LRALEN
-518 AREAVRAAEDGQ
+518 AAQGAVRSAEDSQ
-530 KQLMERLRPADL
+530 KELLDRLRPADL
-542 RSVNAFLAAL
+542 RTVDAFLGAL
-552 SALKKQRGALISLKD
+552 SALKKQRGALVTLKD
-567 VRAVEL
+567 LRSVDQARVVEL
-573 ARVLEL
+573 ES
-579 ETAIGQRFDEVSA
+579 AISKRFDEVSA
-592 ACVAFFLSAD
+592 ACVGFFLSVD
-602 AFKPLLDELELLVSK
+602 AFKPLLDELDALVV
-617 IEGSKTAAE
+617 EVEATKTAAL
-626 LGAWRVELDR
+626 LGKSRTELDR
-636 IHEGLSLLAETVNGL
+636 IHEGLTLLAETVNGL

-656 TARTSILDGTSS
+656 TARTSILDGTSA

-673 NRARAIFDG
+673 NRARAIFEG
-682 RYQELSVSEGRAE
+682 RYQELSTTEGRAE

-702 LGQSVVSALALA
+702 LGQNVVSALSLA

-724 GKLMLQLEELETRF
+724 GRLMLQLEELEGRF
-738 GEFAEFAPEIADKR
+738 GEFAEFAPDIADKR
-752 EEVLAAI
+752 EEVLGAI
-759 AAKRQAIVEERQ
+759 ATRRQAIVEERQ
-771 RRAGNFALAAERIL
+771 RRAQSFALAAERIL

-796 ELDEL
+796 IVDEL
-801 NTFFVSDPTLGKLE
+801 NAFFISDPTLGKLE
-815 ELRTE
+815 ELRGQ
-820 LLELGE
+820 LLELGDT
-826 SVRAEELDSKL
+826 VRAEELDSKL

-860 TIVFGE
+860 SIRFGE
-866 HRFFVNT
+866 HRFLVNT

-900 SDAGLELGREFWDQ
+900 ADEGLERAREFWDQ
-914 ALVSETAAVYR
+914 AIVSETADVYR
-925 GEYLAVSLLL
+925 GEYLAVALLL
-935 DAESGRAGLSSTALW
+935 DAEAGRAGLSLAALEA
-950 NALREERLP
+950 ALREERLV
-959 ELVRSYAAERI
+959 ELVRSYAAERL

-980 ADAANILSKLL
+980 ADGAAILGKVLML
-991 TLEKDAGL
+991 RKGAGL
-999 LRFSPDARGLAWL
+999 LRFSPDARALAWL
-1012 YWKSLPEDQQALLSR
+1012 YWQSLPEDQRDLLSR
-1027 RAASIGRLR
+1027 RAESIGRLR
-1036 VIFGDPAP
+1036 ASFHDLGS
-1044 SLALAREFEGPMAIF
+1044 SLALAREFEAPIASF
-1059 AQSIGLGTSLPA
+1059 AEGVGLGKLMPSG
-1071 AFAAR
+1071 FAAR
-1076 YLVQQLAEQLAE
+1076 YLVEE
-1088 GVAEQLAVRPPTF
+1088 LAVPRPRF
-1101 TVSAHAE
+1101 TVSARAE
-1108 QLQSEFQKHLEEL
+1108 QLQNEFQKHLDEL

-1126 FEQDLALLEAHG
+1126 FEEDLSLLEAHG
-1138 SARIGIALSYVDAF
+1138 PERLGIALAYVDAF
-1152 LKRTNSTLARYR
+1152 LKQKPNPALARHR
-1164 LEVVARLIALGDAR
+1164 LEVVARFIALSAATLD
-1178 VSVSSAPTE
+1178 VSSAATE
-1187 ARVCGLLGTH
+1187 TVVTGLLGTH
-1197 PRLKNRELSLA
+1197 PRLKNRELSLSF
-1208 VDELLERVAGFI
+1208 DELLERVTGCI
-1220 EERAT
+1220 EERAP
-1225 RFRSYKRLRSEVAA
+1225 RYRAYKKLRSEVAA

-1248 EFSPRVLTS
+1248 ELAARVLTS

-1265 EVYLPLLGANLAKQL
+1265 EVYLPLVGANLAKQL

-1327 LGTSVVSLDPSEA
+1327 LGTAVVSLDPSEA

-1439 GDILQGKEQA
+1439 GDILHGKEDA

-1458 LTSNPVLAPLAA
+1458 LTSNAILAPLAG
-1470 REPAD
+1470 RETAD
-1475 VHKLVAM
+1475 VHKLVSM
-1482 AQGEEVPASELSYGY
+1482 AQGAEVPASELAHGY
-1497 GAAEIEEFVALFRR
+1497 SAAEVLELVALFKR
-1511 LLQVQR
+1511 LFQVQR
-1517 TLLRVNQEYIASASQ
+1517 TLLRVNKEYIASASQ

-1537 SEPPFKLQGSYR
+1537 TEPPFKLQGSYR

-1555 EKIAA
+1555 EKVAA
-1560 AMNDSELQRLIDDH
+1560 AMNEAELERLVDDH

-1595 MRERQSDE
+1595 MRGRQSDE
-1603 QKARWR
+1603 QKARWA
-1609 EIKDAFV
+1609 EIKEAFV

-1642 LKGIRETLAG
+1642 LKGIREALGHAVAATRANAAG
-1652 ALASQQT
+1652 PKQD
-1659 EQSAGSTQEALRR
+1659 ELRQ
-1672 GLELLSRPK
+1672 GLESLARPK
-1681 LEVTLN
+1681 LQVTLHDGA
-1687 PAMPQELV
+1687 PGDLARV
-1695 RFAGEQLSLL
+1695 ASEQLGLL
-1705 RELLAPVLAAA
+1705 RELLMPLLTRSTQPANAGHDERLTEI
-1716 SATDGQ
+1716 AT
-1722 ARRLADIAAA
+1722 AIAGM
-1732 VADVQRTIQRGISRP
+1732 QRTIERGMNRP
-1747 ERLDVS
+1747 ERVDVS
-1753 LASHSKTNFW
+1753 LVGHTKANFF
-1763 RTVSSTDVCSSGGLF
+1763 RPVSSADVCSLGGLF
-1778 VATYEKLPALGA
+1778 VATYEKPPALGA

-1795 LSFPSGSRCSVFGAV
+1795 LAFPSGSSCSVFGAV
-1810 AYTQDELNEDC
+1810 VYTQDELSDDF
-1821 PAGFGVRFAEV
+1821 PAGFGVRFSEV
-1832 PSEARALIDEYAAV
+1832 SPEARALIEEYSSV

>member
-1 MALEQTVA
+1 MALEQTA
-9 GETKLTGGSYDVIR
+9 AIESKLEGGSYEVIR
-23 RRLLD
+23 GRLLD
-28 RAAELGQRC
+28 RAAELGKRC
-37 EALNAARC
+37 SALNAARS

-52 LALLATERVR
+52 LALLATDRVR
-62 TENNCVPRDVVSIAG
+62 TENNCVPRDVVSVAG

-95 SDALSTYRFQK
+95 SDALSTYQFQK
-106 SGEAFDLSSAA
+106 SGESFDLSSAP
-117 FEGPLSFLANPD
+117 FEGALSFLAHPD

-158 VTQIGTTTRDVKVF
+158 VTQIGASARDVKVF

-189 EEDAVPPRRH
+189 EEDARPPRPH
-199 AFSWTPTTRDDQ
+199 AFAWTPTTRENQ
-211 VSGAHPHVNVLNEVF
+211 VGGAHPHINILNEVF

-249 REPVE
+249 REPVD

-267 AKLGSLILLKIKP
+267 AKVGSLILLKIRP
-280 FREERTRYLIY
+280 FREERTRYLVY
-291 NTRTAHVLRE
+291 NTRTTHVLRE

-328 EYKVFERVAELR
+328 EYKVFERALDLR

-354 FVFYREDEGEYEL
+354 FVFYHEEEGEYEL
-367 LPYNLIKKEVET
+367 LPYNLIAKEVAT

-394 LIFRATP
+394 LIFRAAP
-401 GQEPT
+401 SQEPT
-406 RVHPVQVWQTPFTTL
+406 RVHPVQVWQTPFTTV
-421 EFAASAPNDG
+421 EFAASAVPG
-431 SYLAKVGN
+431 ESYLAKVGN

-453 KLAKLEQPTRRSFED
+453 KLAKLEVPTRRSFED

-477 DAHHWLGHP
+477 DAHYWLGHA
-486 EALDLASVVRE
+486 EAFDLASVVRE
-497 TQATAALIIDEFEK
+497 TQAAAALIIDEFEK
-511 LRALERT
+511 LRALEKA
-518 AREAVRAAEDGQ
+518 ARSAVRAAEDSQ
-530 KQLMERLRPADL
+530 KELLDKLRPAAL
-542 RSVNAFLAAL
+542 ASVDEFLGAL
-552 SALKKQRGALISLKD
+552 SALKKQRGALVSLRD
-567 VRAVEL
+567 VRSVDQ
-573 ARVLEL
+573 ARVAEL
-579 ETAIGQRFDEVSA
+579 EAAIAMRFDEVSA
-592 ACVAFFLSAD
+592 ACVGFFLSAD
-602 AFKPLLDELELLVSK
+602 AFKPLLDQLEVLVRKIEDTKTARELSEVNRELE
-617 IEGSKTAAE
+617 
-626 LGAWRVELDR
+626 R
-636 IHEGLSLLAETVNGL
+636 IHEGLTLLVETVNGL

-656 TARTSILDGTSS
+656 TARTSILDGTSE
-668 AFAKQ
+668 AFSKQ
-673 NRARAIFDG
+673 NRARAIFEG
-682 RYQELSVSEGRAE
+682 RYQELSTSEGRAE

-702 LGQSVVSALALA
+702 LGQNVVSALSLA

-724 GKLMLQLEELETRF
+724 GKLMLQLEELESRF
-738 GEFAEFAPEIADKR
+738 GEFAEFAPEIAEKR
-752 EEVLAAI
+752 EEVLGAI
-759 AAKRQAIVEERQ
+759 ATRRQAIVEERQ
-771 RRAGNFALAAERIL
+771 RRAQNFALAAERIL

-796 ELDEL
+796 QLDEL

-815 ELRTE
+815 ELRVQ
-820 LLELGE
+820 LLALGD
-826 SVRAEELDSKL
+826 SVRAEELESKL

-847 LRDKTELSGGDDD
+847 LRDKTELSGGADDA
-860 TIVFGE
+860 IRFGE
-866 HRFFVNT
+866 HRFLVNT
-873 QPLELTIVARE
+873 QPLELTVVARE

-900 SDAGLELGREFWDQ
+900 SDEGLERGREFWDQ
-914 ALVSETAAVYR
+914 ALVSENAEVYR
-925 GEYLAVSLLL
+925 GEYLAVSMLL
-935 DAESGRAGLSSTALW
+935 DAELGRTGTSLSALEA
-950 NALREERLP
+950 ALREERLP
-959 ELVRSYAAERI
+959 ELVRAYAQGRL

-980 ADAANILSKLL
+980 ADGTTILSKILSL
-991 TLEKDAGL
+991 QKNAGL

-1012 YWKSLPEDQQALLSR
+1012 YWHSLPEDERDLLSR
-1027 RAASIGRLR
+1027 RAESIGRLR
-1036 VIFGDPAP
+1036 TLFADLAP
-1044 SLALAREFEGPMAIF
+1044 SLALAREFEAPIASY
-1059 AQSIGLGTSLPA
+1059 ALSVGLGNALPA

-1076 YLVQQLAEQLAE
+1076 YLIEELALP
-1088 GVAEQLAVRPPTF
+1088 RPSF
-1101 TVSAHAE
+1101 TVSARAE
-1108 QLQSEFQKHLEEL
+1108 QLQAKFQKHLEEL

-1126 FEQDLALLEAHG
+1126 FEEDLALLEAHG
-1138 SARIGIALSYVDAF
+1138 PERLGIALAYVDAF
-1152 LKRTNSTLARYR
+1152 LKQQPNETLVRHR
-1164 LEVVARLIALGDAR
+1164 LEVVARFIALSAATIN
-1178 VSVSSAPTE
+1178 VSSAPTE
-1187 ARVCGLLGTH
+1187 ALLSGLLGTH
-1197 PRLKNRELSLA
+1197 PRIKNRELRLSF
-1208 VDELLERVAGFI
+1208 DELFERVSAFI
-1220 EERAT
+1220 DERAP
-1225 RFRSYKRLRSEVAA
+1225 RYRSYKKLRAEVAA

-1248 EFSPRVLTS
+1248 EFAPRVLTS

-1265 EVYLPLLGANLAKQL
+1265 EVYLPLVGQNLAKQL

-1314 RLGLVFVKVNGPA
+1314 RLGLVFVKVNGPS
-1327 LGTSVVSLDPSEA
+1327 LGTAVISLDPSEA

-1354 ALEMGNNVMLYLDDI
+1354 ALEMGSNVMLYLDDI

-1404 GKKFCVVMAGNPY
+1404 GKRFCVVMAGNPY

-1439 GDILQGKEQA
+1439 GDILLGKGQA

-1458 LTSNPVLAPLAA
+1458 LTSNAVLAPLAA
-1470 REPAD
+1470 REPGD
-1475 VHKLVAM
+1475 VHKLLAM
-1482 AQGEEVPASELSYGY
+1482 AQGEEVPASELSHGY
-1497 GAAEIEEFVALFRR
+1497 GAAEIEEFVALFK
-1511 LLQVQR
+1511 LLFQVQR

-1537 SEPPFKLQGSYR
+1537 TEPPFKLQGSYR
-1549 NMNKLA
+1549 NMNKLV
-1555 EKIAA
+1555 EKLAS
-1560 AMNDSELQRLIDDH
+1560 AMNEVELERLIDDH

-1595 MRERQSDE
+1595 MRGRQSDE
-1603 QKARWR
+1603 QKARWA

-1616 RVQRMGGKDEDPVAR
+1616 RVQRIGGKDEDPVAR

-1642 LKGIRETLAG
+1642 LKGIREALGRALTASEAARSAG
-1652 ALASQQT
+1652 AGQD
-1659 EQSAGSTQEALRR
+1659 ELRR
-1672 GLELLSRPK
+1672 GLDSLSRTK
-1681 LEVTLN
+1681 LEVTLHG
-1687 PAMPQELV
+1687 AGPQELA
-1695 RFAGEQLSLL
+1695 RLASEQLSVMQQLF
-1705 RELLAPVLAAA
+1705 APVVAAA
-1716 SATDGQ
+1716 MANANGDQ
-1722 ARRLADIAAA
+1722 ERRLQELVAAIGGM
-1732 VADVQRTIQRGISRP
+1732 QRTIERGISRP
-1747 ERLDVS
+1747 ARVDVS
-1753 LASHSKTNFW
+1753 LVKPTKTNFF
-1763 RTVSSTDVCSSGGLF
+1763 RAVSSDDVRGLF
-1778 VATYEKLPALGA
+1778 IATYEKPPALGA
-1790 PIELA
+1790 PIEVALA
-1795 LSFPSGSRCSVFGAV
+1795 FPSGPTCSVFGAV
-1810 AYTQDELNEDC
+1810 EFTQDELNDDF
-1821 PAGFGVRFAEV
+1821 PAGYGVRFSEV
-1832 PSEARALIDEYAAV
+1832 SNEARALLEEYASL

>member
-1 MALEQTVA
+1 MAAEATERSA
-9 GETKLTGGSYDVIR
+9 GDSTLAGGSYDVIR
-23 RRLLD
+23 RRLLE
-28 RAAELGQRC
+28 RAAELGKRC
-37 EALNAARC
+37 DALNAARQ

-52 LALLATERVR
+52 LALLATDRVR
-62 TENNCVPRDVVSIAG
+62 TENNCVPRDVVSVAG

-95 SDALSTYRFQK
+95 SDALAAYHFQRA
-106 SGEAFDLSSAA
+106 GEAFDLSSAV
-117 FEGPLSFLANPD
+117 FEGPLAFLANPD
-129 FTREFSDV
+129 FTREFSDA

-146 LQLRRTDTRLLI
+146 LQLRRTDSRLLI
-158 VTQIGTTTRDVKVF
+158 VTQIGASVRDVKVF

-177 AQSRVSYMDARG
+177 GQSRVAYMDARG
-189 EEDAVPPRRH
+189 EEDAAPPRSH
-199 AFSWTPTTRDDQ
+199 AFAWTPATREDQ
-211 VSGAHPHVNVLNEVF
+211 VSGPHPHVNVLNEVF

-234 TIKIENNTQD
+234 TVKIENNTQD
-244 GFGVY
+244 GLGVY
-249 REPVE
+249 REPVD

-267 AKLGSLILLKIKP
+267 AKVGSLILLKIKP

-291 NTRTAHVLRE
+291 NTRTNHVLRE
-301 DSIGQSCL
+301 DSLGQSCL

-328 EYKVFERVAELR
+328 DYKVFEGKASDLS

-354 FVFYREDEGEYEL
+354 FVFYRQEEGEYEL
-367 LPYNLIKKEVET
+367 LPYNLIKKEVQT

-406 RVHPVQVWQTPFTTL
+406 RVHPVQVWQTPFTTV
-421 EFAASAPNDG
+421 EFAASAPTDG

-453 KLAKLEQPTRRSFED
+453 KLAQLEAPTRRSFED

-477 DAHHWLGHP
+477 DAHHWLGHA
-486 EALDLASVVRE
+486 EAHDLASVVRE
-497 TQATAALIIDEFEK
+497 TQQAAALIIDEFEK

-518 AREAVRAAEDGQ
+518 AREAVKNAEVSQ
-530 KQLMERLRPADL
+530 KELLEKLRPSDL
-542 RSVNAFLAAL
+542 RSVDTFLGAL
-552 SALKKQRGALISLKD
+552 TALKKQRGALVSLKELRSVD
-567 VRAVEL
+567 VT
-573 ARVLEL
+573 RVAEL
-579 ETAIGQRFDEVSA
+579 ESRVAQRFDEVSA
-592 ACVAFFLSAD
+592 ACVSFFLSAD
-602 AFKPLLDELELLVSK
+602 AFKPLLDELDALVNQV
-617 IEGSKTAAE
+617 EATKTAAE
-626 LGAWRVELDR
+626 LNASRSELDR
-636 IHEGLSLLAETVNGL
+636 IHEGLTLLAETVNGL

-656 TARTSILDGTSS
+656 TARTAILDGTSA

-682 RYQELSVSEGRAE
+682 RYQELSASEGRAE

-702 LGQSVVSALALA
+702 LGQNVVSALSLA

-724 GKLMLQLEELETRF
+724 GKLMLQLEELEGRF

-752 EEVLAAI
+752 EEVLGAI
-759 AAKRQAIVEERQ
+759 AARRQAIVEERQ
-771 RRAGNFALAAERIL
+771 RRAQNFALAAERIL

-796 ELDEL
+796 QVDEL
-801 NTFFVSDPTLGKLE
+801 NAFFISDPTLGKLE
-815 ELRTE
+815 ELRGQ
-820 LLELGE
+820 LLELGDT
-826 SVRAEELDSKL
+826 VRAEELDSKL
-837 KSARQTALRA
+837 KSARQTAIRA

-860 TIVFGE
+860 SIRFGE
-866 HRFFVNT
+866 HRFLVNT

-900 SDAGLELGREFWDQ
+900 SDEGLERGREFWEQ
-914 ALVSETAAVYR
+914 ALVSENADVYR
-925 GEYLAVSLLL
+925 AEFLAVALLL
-935 DAESGRAGLSSTALW
+935 DAEAGRAGLTLNALEL
-950 NALREERLP
+950 ALREERLP
-959 ELVRSYAAERI
+959 ELVRLYAADRL

-980 ADAANILSKLL
+980 ADAAAILGKLL
-991 TLEKDAGL
+991 VLRKSAGL
-999 LRFSPDARGLAWL
+999 LRFSPDARALAWL
-1012 YWKSLPEDQQALLSR
+1012 FWQSLPEDQRDLLSR
-1027 RAASIGRLR
+1027 RAESIGRLR
-1036 VIFGDPAP
+1036 ASFDDAGPA
-1044 SLALAREFEGPMAIF
+1044 LALAREFEIPIADYAKSVRF
-1059 AQSIGLGTSLPA
+1059 EATAA

-1076 YLVQQLAEQLAE
+1076 YLVDELAAPSP
-1088 GVAEQLAVRPPTF
+1088 RF
-1101 TVSAHAE
+1101 TVSARAE
-1108 QLQSEFQKHLEEL
+1108 QLQTEFQKHLEEL

-1126 FEQDLALLEAHG
+1126 FEEDLSLLEAHG
-1138 SARIGIALSYVDAF
+1138 PERLGIALAYVDAF
-1152 LKRTNSTLARYR
+1152 LKLKPSATLSRHR
-1164 LEVVARLIALGDAR
+1164 LEVAARFVALTNANVT
-1178 VSVSSAPTE
+1178 VSPAATE
-1187 ARVCGLLGTH
+1187 AVVSGLLGTH
-1197 PRLKNRELSLA
+1197 PRIKNRELDVA
-1208 VDELLERVAGFI
+1208 FDELLQRVSDFI
-1220 EERAT
+1220 EERAP
-1225 RFRSYKRLRSEVAA
+1225 RYRAYKKLRSEVAA

-1248 EFSPRVLTS
+1248 EFGARVLTS

-1265 EVYLPLLGANLAKQL
+1265 EVYLPLVGANLAKQL
-1280 GAAGKTKRTDL
+1280 GAAGTTKRTDL

-1327 LGTSVVSLDPSEA
+1327 LGTAVVSLDPREA
-1340 HNATARQEVEKINL
+1340 PNATARQEVEKINL

-1369 QHTNPELLQKFI
+1369 QHTNSELLQKFI

-1392 VWNGRSRTYDLR
+1392 IWNGRTRTYDLR

-1439 GDILQGKEQA
+1439 GDILNGKEEA

-1458 LTSNPVLAPLAA
+1458 LTSNAVLAPLAGRA
-1470 REPAD
+1470 ASD
-1475 VHKLVAM
+1475 VHKLVAI
-1482 AQGEEVPASELSYGY
+1482 AQGREVPASELAHGY
-1497 GAAEIEEFVALFRR
+1497 AAAEIEEFSALFKR

-1549 NMNKLA
+1549 NMNKMA
-1555 EKIAA
+1555 EKIAS
-1560 AMNDSELQRLIDDH
+1560 AMNEAELERLIDDH

-1595 MRERQSDE
+1595 MRGRQSDA
-1603 QKARWR
+1603 QKTRWA

-1642 LKGIRETLAG
+1642 LKGIRE
-1652 ALASQQT
+1652 ALGRAVT
-1659 EQSAGSTQEALRR
+1659 ANGDAHAA
-1672 GLELLSRPK
+1672 PK
-1681 LEVTLN
+1681 LPQELRSKFEVTLHDT
-1687 PAMPQELV
+1687 APQDLA
-1695 RFAGEQLSLL
+1695 RLAGEQLSLL
-1705 RELLAPVLAAA
+1705 RELITPLVARGAAP
-1716 SATDGQ
+1716 SNGTED
-1722 ARRLADIAAA
+1722 ARLVEIAAA
-1732 VADVQRTIQRGISRP
+1732 IGNMQRTLERGMNRP
-1747 ERLDVS
+1747 ERVDVS
-1753 LASHSKTNFW
+1753 LVTHSKSNFF
-1763 RTVSSTDVCSSGGLF
+1763 RPVSSLDVCSLGGLF
-1778 VATYEKLPALGA
+1778 VATYEKPPALGA
-1790 PIELA
+1790 PIELTLA
-1795 LSFPSGSRCSVFGAV
+1795 FPSGPTCSVFGAV
-1810 AYTQDELNEDC
+1810 EYTQDELSDEA
-1821 PAGFGVRFAEV
+1821 PAGFGVRFREV
-1832 PSEARALIDEYAAV
+1832 SPEARALIEEYAAA

>member
-9 GETKLTGGSYDVIR
+9 SETKLEGGSYDVIR

-28 RAAELGQRC
+28 RAAELGKRC
-37 EALNAARC
+37 DALNAARA

-52 LALLATERVR
+52 LALLATDRVR
-62 TENNCVPRDVVSIAG
+62 TENNCVPRDVVSVAG

-95 SDALSTYRFQK
+95 SDALSTYLFQR
-106 SGEAFDLSSAA
+106 SGDAFDLSGTA
-117 FEGPLSFLANPD
+117 FEGPLAFLANPD

-158 VTQIGTTTRDVKVF
+158 VTQIGASARDVKVF

-177 AQSRVSYMDARG
+177 GQSRVSYMDARG
-189 EEDAVPPRRH
+189 EEDAVPPRPH
-199 AFSWTPTTRDDQ
+199 AFAWIPTTRENQ
-211 VSGAHPHVNVLNEVF
+211 VSGAHPHISILNEVF

-234 TIKIENNTQD
+234 TVKIENNTQD

-249 REPVE
+249 REPVD

-267 AKLGSLILLKIKP
+267 AKVGSLILLKIKP
-280 FREERTRYLIY
+280 FREERSRYLVY
-291 NTRTAHVLRE
+291 NTRTSHVLRE

-309 ELPENHGI
+309 ELPESHGI

-328 EYKVFERVAELR
+328 EYKVFERVADLR

-354 FVFYREDEGEYEL
+354 FVFYRADEGEYEL

-406 RVHPVQVWQTPFTTL
+406 RVHPVQVWQTPFTTA
-421 EFAASAPNDG
+421 EFAASAPTDG

-453 KLAKLEQPTRRSFED
+453 KLAKLEAPTRRSFED

-477 DAHHWLGHP
+477 DAHHWLGNA
-486 EALDLASVVRE
+486 EAFDLASVVRE
-497 TQATAALIIDEFEK
+497 TQAAAALIIDEFEK
-511 LRALERT
+511 LRALEKT
-518 AREAVRAAEDGQ
+518 ARDAVRAAETSQ
-530 KQLMERLRPADL
+530 KELLDRLRPADL
-542 RSVNAFLAAL
+542 RSVDAFLGAL
-552 SALKKQRGALISLKD
+552 SALKKQRGALVSLREVRSVD
-567 VRAVEL
+567 VAKL
-573 ARVLEL
+573 AEL
-579 ETAIGQRFDEVSA
+579 EAAIATRFDEVSA
-592 ACVAFFLSAD
+592 ACVGFFLSAN
-602 AFKPLLDELELLVSK
+602 AFKPLLDELDLLVRK
-617 IEGSKTAAE
+617 IEGTKTAGE
-626 LGAWRVELDR
+626 LSESRSELDR
-636 IHEGLSLLAETVNGL
+636 IHEGLTLLAETVNGL

-656 TARTSILDGTSS
+656 TARTSILDGTST

-702 LGQSVVSALALA
+702 LGQNVVSALSLA

-724 GKLMLQLEELETRF
+724 GKLMLQLEELESRF
-738 GEFAEFAPEIADKR
+738 GEFTEFAPEIADKR
-752 EEVLAAI
+752 EEVLGAI
-759 AAKRQAIVEERQ
+759 ASRRQAIVEDRQ
-771 RRAGNFALAAERIL
+771 RRAQNCALAAERIL

-796 ELDEL
+796 QLDEL

-815 ELRTE
+815 ELRTQ
-820 LLELGE
+820 LLELGDA
-826 SVRAEELDSKL
+826 VRAEELESKL

-847 LRDKTELSGGDDD
+847 LRDKTELSGGEDDS
-860 TIVFGE
+860 IRFGE
-866 HRFFVNT
+866 HRFLVNT

-900 SDAGLELGREFWDQ
+900 SDEGLERGREFWDQ
-914 ALVSETAAVYR
+914 ALVSESAEVYR
-925 GEYLAVSLLL
+925 GEYLAVSILL
-935 DAESGRAGLSSTALW
+935 DAEAGRAGSSLPALEA
-950 NALREERLP
+950 ALREERLP
-959 ELVRSYAAERI
+959 ELVRAYAAERL

-980 ADAANILSKLL
+980 ADATIILSKMLGL
-991 TLEKDAGL
+991 QKSGGL

-1012 YWKSLPEDQQALLSR
+1012 YWQSLPEDQRDLLAR
-1027 RAASIGRLR
+1027 RAESIGRLR
-1036 VIFGDPAP
+1036 SLFGDPGP
-1044 SLALAREFEGPMAIF
+1044 SLALAREFEAPIASY
-1059 AQSIGLGTSLPA
+1059 ALSVGLGKVVPV

-1076 YLVQQLAEQLAE
+1076 YLIEELGQP
-1088 GVAEQLAVRPPTF
+1088 RPSF
-1101 TVSAHAE
+1101 TVSARAE

-1126 FEQDLALLEAHG
+1126 FEEDLSLLEAHG
-1138 SARIGIALSYVDAF
+1138 PERLGIALAYVDTF
-1152 LKRTNSTLARYR
+1152 LKQSQSTALARYR
-1164 LEVVARLIALGDAR
+1164 LEVVARFVALGGAP
-1178 VSVSSAPTE
+1178 VNVSSAATE
-1187 ARVCGLLGTH
+1187 ALATGLLGTH
-1197 PRLKNRELSLA
+1197 PRLKNRELSLSF
-1208 VDELLERVAGFI
+1208 DEVLERVSGFI
-1220 EERAT
+1220 EERAP
-1225 RFRSYKRLRSEVAA
+1225 RYRSYKKLRSEVAA
-1239 RERARLRLD
+1239 RERARLRLG
-1248 EFSPRVLTS
+1248 EFAARVLTS

-1265 EVYLPLLGANLAKQL
+1265 EVYLPLVGANLAKQL

-1404 GKKFCVVMAGNPY
+1404 GKKFCIVMAGNPY

-1439 GDILQGKEQA
+1439 GDILNGKEQA

-1458 LTSNPVLAPLAA
+1458 LTSNAVLAPLAG

-1482 AQGEEVPASELSYGY
+1482 AQGEEVPASALAHGY
-1497 GAAEIEEFVALFRR
+1497 GAAEIEEFVALFKR
-1511 LLQVQR
+1511 LFQVQR

-1549 NMNKLA
+1549 NMNKLV
-1555 EKIAA
+1555 EKVAA
-1560 AMNDSELQRLIDDH
+1560 AMNEAELERLIDDH

-1595 MRERQSDE
+1595 MRGRQSDE
-1603 QKARWR
+1603 QKLRWA
-1609 EIKDAFV
+1609 EIKEAFV

-1642 LKGIRETLAG
+1642 LKGIRQ
-1652 ALASQQT
+1652 ALGDAATASRAA
-1659 EQSAGSTQEALRR
+1659 QSSDARQDALRQ
-1672 GLELLSRPK
+1672 GLATLSRPK
-1681 LEVTLN
+1681 LEVTLHGAA
-1687 PAMPQELV
+1687 PHELGRV
-1695 RFAGEQLSLL
+1695 ASEQLTLL
-1705 RELLAPVLAAA
+1705 RELLLKVTASGGPAA
-1716 SATDGQ
+1716 SGELDQ
-1722 ARRLADIAAA
+1722 RLGEITAAIAGM
-1732 VADVQRTIQRGISRP
+1732 QRTIERGMSRP
-1747 ERLDVS
+1747 ERVEVS
-1753 LASHSKTNFW
+1753 LVGHSKTNFF
-1763 RTVSSTDVCSSGGLF
+1763 RPVSSDDVCSLGGLF
-1778 VATYEKLPALGA
+1778 VATYEKPPALGA

-1795 LSFPSGSRCSVFGAV
+1795 LAFPSGPTCSVFGAV
-1810 AYTQDELNEDC
+1810 AYTQDELSDDF
-1821 PAGFGVRFAEV
+1821 PAGFGVRFSEV
-1832 PSEARALIDEYAAV
+1832 SPEARALIEEYAAV

>member
-1 MALEQTVA
+1 MALEQTGA
-9 GETKLTGGSYDVIR
+9 SETKLEGGSYDVIR

-28 RAAELGQRC
+28 RAAELGKRC
-37 EALNAARC
+37 DALNAARS

-52 LALLATERVR
+52 LALLATDRVR
-62 TENNCVPRDVVSIAG
+62 TENNCVPRDVVSVAG

-95 SDALSTYRFQK
+95 SDALSTYRFQRT
-106 SGEAFDLSSAA
+106 GEAFDLSSAA
-117 FEGPLSFLANPD
+117 FDGPLSFLANPD

-158 VTQIGTTTRDVKVF
+158 VTQIGATTRDVKVF

-177 AQSRVSYMDARG
+177 GQSRVSYMDARG
-189 EEDAVPPRRH
+189 EEDAVPPRPH
-199 AFSWTPTTRDDQ
+199 AFAWTPTTREDQ
-211 VSGAHPHVNVLNEVF
+211 VAGAHPHINVLNEVF

-234 TIKIENNTQD
+234 TVKIENNTQD

-249 REPVE
+249 REPVD

-267 AKLGSLILLKIKP
+267 AKVGSLILLKIKP
-280 FREERTRYLIY
+280 FREERTRYLVY
-291 NTRTAHVLRE
+291 NTRTSHVLRE

-309 ELPENHGI
+309 ELPESHGI

-328 EYKVFERVAELR
+328 EYKVFDRVADLR

-345 PSPNGEDVL
+345 RSPNGEDVL
-354 FVFYREDEGEYEL
+354 FVFYREEEGEYEL

-387 LFPDGTM
+387 LFPDGAM
-394 LIFRATP
+394 LIFRALPT
-401 GQEPT
+401 QEPT
-406 RVHPVQVWQTPFTTL
+406 RVHPVQVWQTPFTTV
-421 EFAASAPNDG
+421 EFAASAPTDG

-453 KLAKLEQPTRRSFED
+453 KLAKLETPTRRSFED

-477 DAHHWLGHP
+477 DAHYWLGHA
-486 EALDLASVVRE
+486 EAFDLASVVRE
-497 TQATAALIIDEFEK
+497 TQAAAALIIDEFEK
-511 LRALERT
+511 LRALEKT
-518 AREAVRAAEDGQ
+518 AQNAVRSAEESQ
-530 KQLMERLRPADL
+530 KELLDKLRPADL
-542 RSVNAFLAAL
+542 RSVDAFLAAL
-552 SALKKQRGALISLKD
+552 SALKKQRGALVSLKE
-567 VRAVEL
+567 VRSVDQ
-573 ARVLEL
+573 ARVAEL
-579 ETAIGQRFDEVSA
+579 EAAIARRFDEVSA
-592 ACVAFFLSAD
+592 ACVGFFLSVD
-602 AFKPLLDELELLVSK
+602 AFKPLLDELDLLVRK
-617 IEGSKTAAE
+617 IEASKTAGE
-626 LGAWRVELDR
+626 LTESRSELER
-636 IHEGLSLLAETVNGL
+636 IHEGLTLLAETVNGL

-682 RYQELSVSEGRAE
+682 RYQELSAREGRAE

-702 LGQSVVSALALA
+702 LGQNVVSALSLA

-724 GKLMLQLEELETRF
+724 GKLMLQLEELESRF

-759 AAKRQAIVEERQ
+759 ATRRQAIVEERQ
-771 RRAGNFALAAERIL
+771 RRAQNFALAAERIL

-796 ELDEL
+796 QLDEL

-815 ELRTE
+815 ELRLQ
-820 LLELGE
+820 LLELGDA
-826 SVRAEELDSKL
+826 VRAEELDSKL

-847 LRDKTELSGGDDD
+847 LRDKTELSGGEDGS
-860 TIVFGE
+860 IRFGE
-866 HRFFVNT
+866 HRFLVNT

-900 SDAGLELGREFWDQ
+900 SDEGLERGREFWDQ
-914 ALVSETAAVYR
+914 ALVSETADVYR
-925 GEYLAVSLLL
+925 GEYLAVSMLL
-935 DAESGRAGLSSTALW
+935 DAEAGRAGSSLAALEA
-950 NALREERLP
+950 ALREERLP
-959 ELVRSYAAERI
+959 ELVRVYAAERL

-980 ADAANILSKLL
+980 ADGALILSKVLSL
-991 TLEKDAGL
+991 RKGAGL
-999 LRFSPDARGLAWL
+999 LCFSPDARGLAWL
-1012 YWKSLPEDQQALLSR
+1012 YWQSLAEDQQDLLLR

-1036 VIFGDPAP
+1036 ALFNDIAP
-1044 SLALAREFEGPMAIF
+1044 SLALAREFEAPIASY
-1059 AQSIGLGTSLPA
+1059 AQSVGLGQTVPA

-1076 YLVQQLAEQLAE
+1076 YLVEELGLP
-1088 GVAEQLAVRPPTF
+1088 RPSF
-1101 TVSAHAE
+1101 TVSARAE
-1108 QLQSEFQKHLEEL
+1108 ELQTEFQKHLEEL

-1126 FEQDLALLEAHG
+1126 FEEDLSLLEAHG
-1138 SARIGIALSYVDAF
+1138 PERLGIALAYVDAF
-1152 LKRTNSTLARYR
+1152 LKQIPNPTLARHR
-1164 LEVVARLIALGDAR
+1164 LEVVARFIALGGATIN
-1178 VSVSSAPTE
+1178 VSSAPTE
-1187 ARVCGLLGTH
+1187 ALVSGLLGTH
-1197 PRLKNRELSLA
+1197 PRIKNRELGLSI
-1208 VDELLERVAGFI
+1208 DELFERVTGFI
-1220 EERAT
+1220 EERAP
-1225 RFRSYKRLRSEVAA
+1225 RYRSYKKLRSEVAA

-1248 EFSPRVLTS
+1248 EFAARVLTS

-1265 EVYLPLLGANLAKQL
+1265 EVYLPLVGANLAKQL

-1327 LGTSVVSLDPSEA
+1327 LGTTVVSLDPSEA

-1439 GDILQGKEQA
+1439 GDILQSKAQA

-1458 LTSNPVLAPLAA
+1458 LTSNAVLAPLAG

-1475 VHKLVAM
+1475 VHKLLAM
-1482 AQGEEVPASELSYGY
+1482 AQGEEVPASDLSHGY
-1497 GAAEIEEFVALFRR
+1497 GAAEIEEFVALFKR
-1511 LLQVQR
+1511 LFQVQR

-1537 SEPPFKLQGSYR
+1537 TEPPFKLQGSYR
-1549 NMNKLA
+1549 NMNKLV

-1560 AMNDSELQRLIDDH
+1560 AMNEAELERLIDDH

-1595 MRERQSDE
+1595 MRGRQSDE
-1603 QKARWR
+1603 QKARWA
-1609 EIKDAFV
+1609 EIKQAFV

-1642 LKGIRETLAG
+1642 LKGIRE
-1652 ALASQQT
+1652 ALARAVTASQT
-1659 EQSAGSTQEALRR
+1659 AQSSGAERDQLRQALES
-1672 GLELLSRPK
+1672 LARPK
-1681 LEVTLN
+1681 LEVTLHDT
-1687 PAMPQELV
+1687 APQDLA
-1695 RFAGEQLSLL
+1695 RLASEQLALL
-1705 RELLAPVLAAA
+1705 RELLAPV
-1716 SATDGQ
+1716 
-1722 ARRLADIAAA
+1722 IAAGISPTNGGQ
-1732 VADVQRTIQRGISRP
+1732 DQRLTEISAAIAGMQRAIERGMSRP
-1747 ERLDVS
+1747 ERVDVS
-1753 LASHSKTNFW
+1753 LVSHSKTNFF
-1763 RTVSSTDVCSSGGLF
+1763 RPVSSNDVCSLGGLF
-1778 VATYEKLPALGA
+1778 VATYEKPPALGS

-1795 LSFPSGSRCSVFGAV
+1795 LAFPSGPRCSVFGAV
-1810 AYTQDELNEDC
+1810 DYTQDELSDDF
-1821 PAGFGVRFAEV
+1821 PAGFGVRFNEV
-1832 PSEARALIDEYAAV
+1832 SPEARALIEEYAAV

>member
-1 MALEQTVA
+1 MVA
-9 GETKLTGGSYDVIR
+9 EETPASETKLEGGSYEVIR

-28 RAAELGQRC
+28 RAAELGKRC
-37 EALNAARC
+37 EALNAARS

-52 LALLATERVR
+52 LALLATDRVR
-62 TENNCVPRDVVSIAG
+62 TENNCVPRDVVSVAG

-95 SDALSTYRFQK
+95 SDALSTYRFQRT
-106 SGEAFDLSSAA
+106 GDAFDLSSAS
-117 FEGPLSFLANPD
+117 FDGPLSFLANPD
-129 FTREFSDV
+129 FAREFSDV

-158 VTQIGTTTRDVKVF
+158 VTQIGATERDVKVF

-189 EEDAVPPRRH
+189 EEDAVPPRPH
-199 AFSWTPTTRDDQ
+199 AFAWTPTTREDQ
-211 VSGAHPHVNVLNEVF
+211 VSGKHPHVNILNEVF

-234 TIKIENNTQD
+234 TVKIENNTQD
-244 GFGVY
+244 GLGIY
-249 REPVE
+249 REPVD

-267 AKLGSLILLKIKP
+267 AKLGSLILLKIRP
-280 FREERTRYLIY
+280 FREEKTRYLVY
-291 NTRTAHVLRE
+291 NSRTEHVLRE

-328 EYKVFERVAELR
+328 EYKVFTPSGIAQRVERVADLR

-367 LPYNLIKKEVET
+367 MPYNLIKKEVQT

-421 EFAASAPNDG
+421 EFAASAPTDG

-477 DAHHWLGHP
+477 DANHWLGHP
-486 EALDLASVVRE
+486 EAFDLASVVRE
-497 TQATAALIIDEFEK
+497 TQAAAALIIDEFEK
-511 LRALERT
+511 LRALEKA
-518 AREAVRAAEDGQ
+518 ARDAVNAAEEHQ
-530 KQLMERLRPADL
+530 KQLLDKLRPSDL
-542 RSVNAFLAAL
+542 RSVDAFLGAL
-552 SALKKQRGALISLKD
+552 SALKKQRGALVSLD
-567 VRAVEL
+567 EVRSVDHPRVAEL
-573 ARVLEL
+573 QV
-579 ETAIGQRFDEVSA
+579 AIAKRFDEVSA
-592 ACVAFFLSAD
+592 ACVGFFLSVD
-602 AFKPLLDELELLVSK
+602 AFKPLLDELDQLVRK
-617 IEGSKTAAE
+617 IEASKTAGE
-626 LGAWRVELDR
+626 LSGSRAELDR
-636 IHEGLSLLAETVNGL
+636 IHEGLTLLAETINGL

-656 TARTSILDGTSS
+656 TARTAILDGTSS

-682 RYQELSVSEGRAE
+682 RYQELSVNEGRAE

-702 LGQSVVSALALA
+702 LGQNVVSALSLA
-714 KTPESCDEQL
+714 KTPETCDEQL
-724 GKLMLQLEELETRF
+724 GKLMLQLEELESKF
-738 GEFAEFAPEIADKR
+738 GEFAEFAPEIAEKR

-759 AAKRQAIVEERQ
+759 ATKRQAIVEERQ
-771 RRAGNFALAAERIL
+771 RRAQNFAVAAERIL

-801 NTFFVSDPTLGKLE
+801 NTFFISDPTLGKLE
-815 ELRTE
+815 ELRE
-820 LLELGE
+820 QLLELGD
-826 SVRAEELDSKL
+826 SVRAEELDAKL
-837 KSARQTALRA
+837 KAARQTALRA
-847 LRDKTELSGGDDD
+847 LRDKTELSGGGDD
-860 TIVFGE
+860 TIRFGE
-866 HRFFVNT
+866 HRFLLNT

-900 SDAGLELGREFWDQ
+900 NDAGLELGREFWNQ
-914 ALVSETAAVYR
+914 ALVSESADVYR
-925 GEYLAVSLLL
+925 GEYLAVAMLL
-935 DAESGRAGLSSTALW
+935 DAEAGRAGLSA
-950 NALREERLP
+950 NALSIAAREERLP
-959 ELVRSYAAERI
+959 ELVRAYAAERL

-980 ADAANILSKLL
+980 ADAAIILSKILVL
-991 TLEKDAGL
+991 QKSAGL
-999 LRFSPDARGLAWL
+999 LSFSANARGLAWL
-1012 YWKSLPEDQQALLSR
+1012 YWQSLPEDKQDLLSR

-1036 VIFGDPAP
+1036 SIFGDAG
-1044 SLALAREFEGPMAIF
+1044 STLALAREFEAPIADY
-1059 AQSIGLGTSLPA
+1059 AASIGLKNTVPA
-1071 AFAAR
+1071 LFAAR
-1076 YLVQQLAEQLAE
+1076 YLIEELGQP
-1088 GVAEQLAVRPPTF
+1088 RPSF

-1108 QLQSEFQKHLEEL
+1108 QLQSEFQRHLEDL

-1126 FEQDLALLEAHG
+1126 FEEDLALLEAHG
-1138 SARIGIALSYVDAF
+1138 PERIGIALAYVDAF
-1152 LKRTNSTLARYR
+1152 LKQRPNSPLARYR
-1164 LEVVARLIALGDAR
+1164 LEVVARFIALGTAN
-1178 VSVSSAPTE
+1178 VSVSTAPTE
-1187 ARVCGLLGTH
+1187 TVVSGLLGTH
-1197 PRLKNRELSLA
+1197 PRVVNRELSLA
-1208 VDELLERVAGFI
+1208 LDELLERVSAFI
-1220 EERAT
+1220 EERAP
-1225 RFRSYKRLRSEVAA
+1225 RYRSYKKLRAEVAA

-1265 EVYLPLLGANLAKQL
+1265 EVYLPLIGANLAKQL

-1327 LGTSVVSLDPSEA
+1327 LGTSIVSLDPSEA

-1392 VWNGRSRTYDLR
+1392 IWNGRSRTYDLR
-1404 GKKFCVVMAGNPY
+1404 GKKFCIVMAGNPY

-1439 GDILQGKEQA
+1439 GDILHGKEQA
-1449 FALSYLENA
+1449 FALSYLENS
-1458 LTSNPVLAPLAA
+1458 LTSNAVLAPLAG

-1482 AQGEEVPASELSYGY
+1482 AQGEEVPVSELSHDY
-1497 GAAEIEEFVALFRR
+1497 GAAEVEEFVALFKR

-1537 SEPPFKLQGSYR
+1537 SEPQFKLQGSYR

-1555 EKIAA
+1555 EKLAA
-1560 AMNDSELQRLIDDH
+1560 AMNDAELERLVDDH
-1574 YTSEAQTLT
+1574 YASEAQTLT

-1595 MRERQSDE
+1595 MRGRQSEE
-1603 QKARWR
+1603 QKARWG

-1642 LKGIRETLAG
+1642 LKGIRE
-1652 ALASQQT
+1652 ALGRALTANEAAQT
-1659 EQSAGSTQEALRR
+1659 DGGEQDALRQ
-1672 GLELLSRPK
+1672 GLESLSRPK
-1681 LEVTLN
+1681 LEVTLHGA
-1687 PAMPQELV
+1687 PPQELA
-1695 RFAGEQLSLL
+1695 RLAREQLALL
-1705 RELLAPVLAAA
+1705 RELLGPILSGGLSPAN
-1716 SATDGQ
+1716 DGQ
-1722 ARRLADIAAA
+1722 AQRLGEIAAA
-1732 VADVQRTIQRGISRP
+1732 ITGMQRTIERGMSRP
-1747 ERLDVS
+1747 ERVDVS
-1753 LASHSKTNFW
+1753 LVGHSKTNFW
-1763 RTVSSTDVCSSGGLF
+1763 RPVSSDDVCSLGGLF
-1778 VATYEKLPALGA
+1778 VATYEKPPALGA
-1790 PIELA
+1790 PIELSLA
-1795 LSFPSGSRCSVFGAV
+1795 FPSGPTCSVFGAV
-1810 AYTQDELNEDC
+1810 AYTQDELSDDF
-1821 PAGFGVRFAEV
+1821 PAGFGVRFSEV
-1832 PSEARALIDEYAAV
+1832 SPEARALIEEYASV